1 MSMITIRNL
10 QFQYDAA
17 PEINALY
24 GIDLEIRKGECIV
37 LTGESGCG
45 KTTLTRCLNGL
56 IPNFFEGTLTGEI
69 LYEGVPVNKLEQ
81 YELSRKIGTVFQD
94 SRSQFFAVNTTDEVA
109 FGCEN
114 LAFPTE
120 RINQNVDAA
129 FSRMNIDVLRDRS
142 LFGLSSGEKQRLAVA
157 SIYAMDT
164 DVIVLDEPTA
174 NLDGETIQNLRELL
188 FTLKAEGK
196 TLIISEHRL
205 SWLGGIADRYV
216 YMRKGRIEKI
226 WGAAE
231 AACLSPDVLREYGLR
246 SIQNVL
252 FPTRKTPARSDANE
266 LTCQNLCIYYG
277 KQEIIHDLNFHF
289 TWGEEGRIIGI
300 VGANGSGKTT
310 FSKVLC
316 GLMAPRTGKIH
327 LNGKKMTH
335 RELLKKTYFVMQDA
349 DYQLFTES
357 VTHEME
363 LAARKNKQKNV
374 RSSKEETTN
383 ILDRFGLAEYSERHP
398 LSLSGGQ
405 KQRVTIA
412 ASIAAKSDI
421 LVLDEPTSGL
431 DGRNMLRLKN
441 ILRELKKQGMLI
453 FIVTHDAEF
462 LEGLTDELL
471 TISNKEENM
480 DKREKQQSPLRGIL
494 QFASQRK
501 GLLRISVILSVLSSA
516 FGMVPY
522 AAVAVLLGK
531 ALDNALTI
539 EWAVSLTLV
548 ALAGYFLKHF
558 LYSKS
563 TLCSH
568 KAAYEIIQNIRCAI
582 MRKMSKMSMGTI
594 QEKSSGEFKQLVIDD
609 SGSFVPTS
617 VTAGEFTIFAKTG
630 PAVIKKAG
638 VVVEHTDFVGKYPLT
653 PGRTLSALE
662 LSLIPKLPEWYII
675 PPEVVDI
682 CKHAQK
688 TTGRPMQMRNF
699 LLRGPAGTGK
709 TMGAKAIAAGLG
721 LPYMKYTCSANTEI
735 FDFTGMIFPETD
747 AVSTGSPELDREREI
762 LKSMGGISYA
772 NVAKLMRFPDLDD
785 MDYDPAGVY
794 QALTGVENLAATVQD
809 CMSVVLEKV
818 TEKVQA
824 LSKRAE
830 TCQSSG
836 QNYTYVETDFVK
848 ALKHGYLVEVQEP
861 STIIQPGVLVGLN
874 SLLEQEG
881 SITLPTGEIIRRH
894 PDTVVIVTTNVSYE
908 GCRQMNQSV
917 VDRMSL
923 VKDIELPEPEVMVQR
938 AMAVTGCADE
948 YLVSQMVQVVNDMAD
963 YCRKN
968 SITDG
973 ACGMRSLIDWVI
985 SAEISGDP
993 YLSAK
998 YTVISKA
1005 TADEEDREALITT
1018 ILDPMFAPK
1027 RKRTS
1032 A

>member
-1 MSMITIRNL
+1 MSVSINNL
-10 QFQYDAA
+10 FNYSRSLPVPFDTMTNKKVKVASMYGAKTESTLCGSVIKAVHAMCRCMNGTGEGAVGQIDTNKSVAEYKSSIGPDAYHLVVFDAA
-17 PEINALY
+17 SGSALASVY
-24 GIDLEIRKGECIV
+24 DKNTE
-37 LTGESGCG
+37 
-45 KTTLTRCLNGL
+45 L
-56 IPNFFEGTLTGEI
+56 I
-69 LYEGVPVNKLEQ
+69 EQ
-81 YELSRKIGTVFQD
+81 YVAHP
-94 SRSQFFAVNTTDEVA
+94 SQRDGAAIFFA
-109 FGCEN
+109 
-114 LAFPTE
+114 
-120 RINQNVDAA
+120 
-129 FSRMNIDVLRDRS
+129 
-142 LFGLSSGEKQRLAVA
+142 
-157 SIYAMDT
+157 
-164 DVIVLDEPTA
+164 
-174 NLDGETIQNLRELL
+174 
-188 FTLKAEGK
+188 
-196 TLIISEHRL
+196 
-205 SWLGGIADRYV
+205 
-216 YMRKGRIEKI
+216 
-226 WGAAE
+226 
-231 AACLSPDVLREYGLR
+231 
-246 SIQNVL
+246 
-252 FPTRKTPARSDANE
+252 
-266 LTCQNLCIYYG
+266 
-277 KQEIIHDLNFHF
+277 
-289 TWGEEGRIIGI
+289 
-300 VGANGSGKTT
+300 
-310 FSKVLC
+310 
-316 GLMAPRTGKIH
+316 LMPF
-327 LNGKKMTH
+327 LM
-335 RELLKKTYFVMQDA
+335 
-349 DYQLFTES
+349 S
-357 VTHEME
+357 
-363 LAARKNKQKNV
+363 
-374 RSSKEETTN
+374 
-383 ILDRFGLAEYSERHP
+383 
-398 LSLSGGQ
+398 
-405 KQRVTIA
+405 
-412 ASIAAKSDI
+412 
-421 LVLDEPTSGL
+421 
-431 DGRNMLRLKN
+431 
-441 ILRELKKQGMLI
+441 
-453 FIVTHDAEF
+453 DAEF
-462 LEGLTDELL
+462 DE
-471 TISNKEENM
+471 TFQEYYDQFIAGYPDMAKATESM
-480 DKREKQQSPLRGIL
+480 AIL
-494 QFASQRK
+494 C
-501 GLLRISVILSVLSSA
+501 
-516 FGMVPY
+516 
-522 AAVAVLLGK
+522 
-531 ALDNALTI
+531 DNAYRRIKDDTCPAHINITVDKSGNLMR
-539 EWAVSLTLV
+539 VSQ
-548 ALAGYFLKHF
+548 G
-558 LYSKS
+558 
-563 TLCSH
+563 
-568 KAAYEIIQNIRCAI
+568 
-582 MRKMSKMSMGTI
+582 
-594 QEKSSGEFKQLVIDD
+594 QLD

-630 PAVIKKAG
+630 AAVIKKAG

-747 AVSTGSPELDREREI
+747 EVSTGSSELDREREI

-772 NVAKLMRFPDLDD
+772 NVAKLLRLPDLDD

-809 CMSVVLEKV
+809 CMRVVLEKV

-830 TCQSSG
+830 NRQSSG

>member
-1 MSMITIRNL
+1 MSVSINNL
-10 QFQYDAA
+10 FNYSRSLPVPFDTMTNKKVKVASMYGAKTESTLCGSVIKAVHAMCRCMNGTGEGAVGQIDTNKSVAEYKSSVGPDAYHLVVFDAA
-17 PEINALY
+17 SGSALASVY
-24 GIDLEIRKGECIV
+24 DKNTE
-37 LTGESGCG
+37 
-45 KTTLTRCLNGL
+45 L
-56 IPNFFEGTLTGEI
+56 I
-69 LYEGVPVNKLEQ
+69 EQ
-81 YELSRKIGTVFQD
+81 YVAHP
-94 SRSQFFAVNTTDEVA
+94 SQRDGAAIFFA
-109 FGCEN
+109 
-114 LAFPTE
+114 
-120 RINQNVDAA
+120 
-129 FSRMNIDVLRDRS
+129 
-142 LFGLSSGEKQRLAVA
+142 
-157 SIYAMDT
+157 
-164 DVIVLDEPTA
+164 
-174 NLDGETIQNLRELL
+174 
-188 FTLKAEGK
+188 
-196 TLIISEHRL
+196 
-205 SWLGGIADRYV
+205 
-216 YMRKGRIEKI
+216 
-226 WGAAE
+226 
-231 AACLSPDVLREYGLR
+231 
-246 SIQNVL
+246 
-252 FPTRKTPARSDANE
+252 
-266 LTCQNLCIYYG
+266 
-277 KQEIIHDLNFHF
+277 
-289 TWGEEGRIIGI
+289 
-300 VGANGSGKTT
+300 
-310 FSKVLC
+310 
-316 GLMAPRTGKIH
+316 LMPF
-327 LNGKKMTH
+327 LM
-335 RELLKKTYFVMQDA
+335 
-349 DYQLFTES
+349 S
-357 VTHEME
+357 
-363 LAARKNKQKNV
+363 
-374 RSSKEETTN
+374 
-383 ILDRFGLAEYSERHP
+383 
-398 LSLSGGQ
+398 
-405 KQRVTIA
+405 
-412 ASIAAKSDI
+412 
-421 LVLDEPTSGL
+421 
-431 DGRNMLRLKN
+431 
-441 ILRELKKQGMLI
+441 
-453 FIVTHDAEF
+453 DAEF
-462 LEGLTDELL
+462 DE
-471 TISNKEENM
+471 TFQEYYDQFIAGYPDMAKATESM
-480 DKREKQQSPLRGIL
+480 AIL
-494 QFASQRK
+494 C
-501 GLLRISVILSVLSSA
+501 
-516 FGMVPY
+516 
-522 AAVAVLLGK
+522 
-531 ALDNALTI
+531 DNAYRRIKDDTCPAHINITVDKSGNLMR
-539 EWAVSLTLV
+539 VSQ
-548 ALAGYFLKHF
+548 G
-558 LYSKS
+558 
-563 TLCSH
+563 
-568 KAAYEIIQNIRCAI
+568 
-582 MRKMSKMSMGTI
+582 
-594 QEKSSGEFKQLVIDD
+594 QLD

-630 PAVIKKAG
+630 PSVIKKAG

-688 TTGRPMQMRNF
+688 TTGRPIQMRNF

-747 AVSTGSPELDREREI
+747 AVSTGSSELDREREI

-772 NVAKLMRFPDLDD
+772 NVAKLMRLPDLDD

-830 TCQSSG
+830 NCQSSG

-908 GCRQMNQSV
+908 GCRSMNQSV

>member
-1 MSMITIRNL
+1 MSVSINNL
-10 QFQYDAA
+10 FNYSRSLPVPFDTMTNKKVKVASMYGAKTESTLCGSVIKAVHAMCRCMNGTGEGAVGQIDANKSVAEYKSSVGPDAYHLVVFDAA
-17 PEINALY
+17 SGSALASVY
-24 GIDLEIRKGECIV
+24 DKNTE
-37 LTGESGCG
+37 
-45 KTTLTRCLNGL
+45 L
-56 IPNFFEGTLTGEI
+56 I
-69 LYEGVPVNKLEQ
+69 EQ
-81 YELSRKIGTVFQD
+81 YVAHP
-94 SRSQFFAVNTTDEVA
+94 SQRDGAAIFFA
-109 FGCEN
+109 
-114 LAFPTE
+114 
-120 RINQNVDAA
+120 
-129 FSRMNIDVLRDRS
+129 
-142 LFGLSSGEKQRLAVA
+142 
-157 SIYAMDT
+157 
-164 DVIVLDEPTA
+164 
-174 NLDGETIQNLRELL
+174 
-188 FTLKAEGK
+188 
-196 TLIISEHRL
+196 
-205 SWLGGIADRYV
+205 
-216 YMRKGRIEKI
+216 
-226 WGAAE
+226 
-231 AACLSPDVLREYGLR
+231 
-246 SIQNVL
+246 
-252 FPTRKTPARSDANE
+252 
-266 LTCQNLCIYYG
+266 
-277 KQEIIHDLNFHF
+277 
-289 TWGEEGRIIGI
+289 
-300 VGANGSGKTT
+300 
-310 FSKVLC
+310 
-316 GLMAPRTGKIH
+316 LMPF
-327 LNGKKMTH
+327 LM
-335 RELLKKTYFVMQDA
+335 
-349 DYQLFTES
+349 S
-357 VTHEME
+357 
-363 LAARKNKQKNV
+363 
-374 RSSKEETTN
+374 
-383 ILDRFGLAEYSERHP
+383 
-398 LSLSGGQ
+398 
-405 KQRVTIA
+405 
-412 ASIAAKSDI
+412 
-421 LVLDEPTSGL
+421 
-431 DGRNMLRLKN
+431 
-441 ILRELKKQGMLI
+441 
-453 FIVTHDAEF
+453 DAEF
-462 LEGLTDELL
+462 DE
-471 TISNKEENM
+471 TFQEYYDQFIAGYPDMAKATESM
-480 DKREKQQSPLRGIL
+480 AIL
-494 QFASQRK
+494 C
-501 GLLRISVILSVLSSA
+501 
-516 FGMVPY
+516 
-522 AAVAVLLGK
+522 
-531 ALDNALTI
+531 DNAYRRIKDDTCPAHINITVDKSGNLMR
-539 EWAVSLTLV
+539 VSQ
-548 ALAGYFLKHF
+548 G
-558 LYSKS
+558 
-563 TLCSH
+563 
-568 KAAYEIIQNIRCAI
+568 
-582 MRKMSKMSMGTI
+582 
-594 QEKSSGEFKQLVIDD
+594 QLD

-772 NVAKLMRFPDLDD
+772 NVAKLMRLPDLDD

-830 TCQSSG
+830 NRQSSG

-908 GCRQMNQSV
+908 GCRSMNQSV
-917 VDRMSL
+917 GDRMSL

>member
-1 MSMITIRNL
+1 MSVSINNL
-10 QFQYDAA
+10 FNYSRSLPVPFDTMTNKKVKVASMYGAKTESTLCGSVIKAVHAMCRCMNGTGEGAVGQIDTNKSVAEYKSSVGPDAYHLVVFDAA
-17 PEINALY
+17 SGSALASVY
-24 GIDLEIRKGECIV
+24 DKNTE
-37 LTGESGCG
+37 
-45 KTTLTRCLNGL
+45 L
-56 IPNFFEGTLTGEI
+56 I
-69 LYEGVPVNKLEQ
+69 EQ
-81 YELSRKIGTVFQD
+81 YVAHP
-94 SRSQFFAVNTTDEVA
+94 SQRDGAAIFFA
-109 FGCEN
+109 
-114 LAFPTE
+114 
-120 RINQNVDAA
+120 
-129 FSRMNIDVLRDRS
+129 
-142 LFGLSSGEKQRLAVA
+142 
-157 SIYAMDT
+157 
-164 DVIVLDEPTA
+164 
-174 NLDGETIQNLRELL
+174 
-188 FTLKAEGK
+188 
-196 TLIISEHRL
+196 
-205 SWLGGIADRYV
+205 
-216 YMRKGRIEKI
+216 
-226 WGAAE
+226 
-231 AACLSPDVLREYGLR
+231 
-246 SIQNVL
+246 
-252 FPTRKTPARSDANE
+252 
-266 LTCQNLCIYYG
+266 
-277 KQEIIHDLNFHF
+277 
-289 TWGEEGRIIGI
+289 
-300 VGANGSGKTT
+300 
-310 FSKVLC
+310 
-316 GLMAPRTGKIH
+316 LMPF
-327 LNGKKMTH
+327 LM
-335 RELLKKTYFVMQDA
+335 
-349 DYQLFTES
+349 S
-357 VTHEME
+357 
-363 LAARKNKQKNV
+363 
-374 RSSKEETTN
+374 
-383 ILDRFGLAEYSERHP
+383 
-398 LSLSGGQ
+398 
-405 KQRVTIA
+405 
-412 ASIAAKSDI
+412 
-421 LVLDEPTSGL
+421 
-431 DGRNMLRLKN
+431 
-441 ILRELKKQGMLI
+441 
-453 FIVTHDAEF
+453 DAEF
-462 LEGLTDELL
+462 DE
-471 TISNKEENM
+471 TFQEYYDQFIAGYPDMAKATESM
-480 DKREKQQSPLRGIL
+480 AIL
-494 QFASQRK
+494 C
-501 GLLRISVILSVLSSA
+501 
-516 FGMVPY
+516 
-522 AAVAVLLGK
+522 
-531 ALDNALTI
+531 DNAYRRIKDDTCPAHINITVDKSGNLMR
-539 EWAVSLTLV
+539 VSQ
-548 ALAGYFLKHF
+548 G
-558 LYSKS
+558 
-563 TLCSH
+563 
-568 KAAYEIIQNIRCAI
+568 
-582 MRKMSKMSMGTI
+582 
-594 QEKSSGEFKQLVIDD
+594 QLD

-688 TTGRPMQMRNF
+688 TTGRPVQMRNF

-747 AVSTGSPELDREREI
+747 AVSTGSSELDREREI

-772 NVAKLMRFPDLDD
+772 NVAKLMRLPDLDD

-809 CMSVVLEKV
+809 CLSVVLEKV

-830 TCQSSG
+830 NCQSSG

-908 GCRQMNQSV
+908 GCRSMNQSV

>member
-1 MSMITIRNL
+1 MSVSINNL
-10 QFQYDAA
+10 FNYSRSLPVPFDTMTNKKVKVASMYGAKTESTLCGSVIKAVHAMCRCMNGTGEGAVGQIDTNKSVAEYKSSVGPDAYHLVVFDAA
-17 PEINALY
+17 SGSALASVY
-24 GIDLEIRKGECIV
+24 DKNTE
-37 LTGESGCG
+37 
-45 KTTLTRCLNGL
+45 L
-56 IPNFFEGTLTGEI
+56 I
-69 LYEGVPVNKLEQ
+69 EQ
-81 YELSRKIGTVFQD
+81 YVAHP
-94 SRSQFFAVNTTDEVA
+94 SQRDGAAIFFA
-109 FGCEN
+109 
-114 LAFPTE
+114 
-120 RINQNVDAA
+120 
-129 FSRMNIDVLRDRS
+129 
-142 LFGLSSGEKQRLAVA
+142 
-157 SIYAMDT
+157 
-164 DVIVLDEPTA
+164 
-174 NLDGETIQNLRELL
+174 
-188 FTLKAEGK
+188 
-196 TLIISEHRL
+196 
-205 SWLGGIADRYV
+205 
-216 YMRKGRIEKI
+216 
-226 WGAAE
+226 
-231 AACLSPDVLREYGLR
+231 
-246 SIQNVL
+246 
-252 FPTRKTPARSDANE
+252 
-266 LTCQNLCIYYG
+266 
-277 KQEIIHDLNFHF
+277 
-289 TWGEEGRIIGI
+289 
-300 VGANGSGKTT
+300 
-310 FSKVLC
+310 
-316 GLMAPRTGKIH
+316 LMPF
-327 LNGKKMTH
+327 LM
-335 RELLKKTYFVMQDA
+335 
-349 DYQLFTES
+349 S
-357 VTHEME
+357 
-363 LAARKNKQKNV
+363 
-374 RSSKEETTN
+374 
-383 ILDRFGLAEYSERHP
+383 
-398 LSLSGGQ
+398 
-405 KQRVTIA
+405 
-412 ASIAAKSDI
+412 
-421 LVLDEPTSGL
+421 
-431 DGRNMLRLKN
+431 
-441 ILRELKKQGMLI
+441 
-453 FIVTHDAEF
+453 DAEF
-462 LEGLTDELL
+462 DE
-471 TISNKEENM
+471 TFQEYYDQFIAGYPDMAKATESM
-480 DKREKQQSPLRGIL
+480 AIL
-494 QFASQRK
+494 C
-501 GLLRISVILSVLSSA
+501 
-516 FGMVPY
+516 
-522 AAVAVLLGK
+522 
-531 ALDNALTI
+531 DNAYRRIKDDTCPAHINITVDKSGNLMR
-539 EWAVSLTLV
+539 VSQ
-548 ALAGYFLKHF
+548 G
-558 LYSKS
+558 
-563 TLCSH
+563 
-568 KAAYEIIQNIRCAI
+568 
-582 MRKMSKMSMGTI
+582 
-594 QEKSSGEFKQLVIDD
+594 QLD

-630 PAVIKKAG
+630 PAVIKKSG

-747 AVSTGSPELDREREI
+747 AVSTGSSELDREREI

-772 NVAKLMRFPDLDD
+772 NVAKLLRLPDLDD

-830 TCQSSG
+830 NRQSSG

>member
-1 MSMITIRNL
+1 MSVSINNL
-10 QFQYDAA
+10 FNYSRSLPVPFDTMTNKKVKVASMYGAKTESTLCGSVIKAVHAMCRCMNGTGEGAVGQIDTNKSVAEYKSSVGPDAYHLVVFDAA
-17 PEINALY
+17 SGSALASVY
-24 GIDLEIRKGECIV
+24 DKNTE
-37 LTGESGCG
+37 
-45 KTTLTRCLNGL
+45 L
-56 IPNFFEGTLTGEI
+56 I
-69 LYEGVPVNKLEQ
+69 EQ
-81 YELSRKIGTVFQD
+81 YVAHP
-94 SRSQFFAVNTTDEVA
+94 SQRDGAAIFFA
-109 FGCEN
+109 
-114 LAFPTE
+114 
-120 RINQNVDAA
+120 
-129 FSRMNIDVLRDRS
+129 
-142 LFGLSSGEKQRLAVA
+142 
-157 SIYAMDT
+157 
-164 DVIVLDEPTA
+164 
-174 NLDGETIQNLRELL
+174 
-188 FTLKAEGK
+188 
-196 TLIISEHRL
+196 
-205 SWLGGIADRYV
+205 
-216 YMRKGRIEKI
+216 
-226 WGAAE
+226 
-231 AACLSPDVLREYGLR
+231 
-246 SIQNVL
+246 
-252 FPTRKTPARSDANE
+252 
-266 LTCQNLCIYYG
+266 
-277 KQEIIHDLNFHF
+277 
-289 TWGEEGRIIGI
+289 
-300 VGANGSGKTT
+300 
-310 FSKVLC
+310 
-316 GLMAPRTGKIH
+316 LMPF
-327 LNGKKMTH
+327 LM
-335 RELLKKTYFVMQDA
+335 
-349 DYQLFTES
+349 S
-357 VTHEME
+357 
-363 LAARKNKQKNV
+363 
-374 RSSKEETTN
+374 
-383 ILDRFGLAEYSERHP
+383 
-398 LSLSGGQ
+398 
-405 KQRVTIA
+405 
-412 ASIAAKSDI
+412 
-421 LVLDEPTSGL
+421 
-431 DGRNMLRLKN
+431 
-441 ILRELKKQGMLI
+441 
-453 FIVTHDAEF
+453 DAEF
-462 LEGLTDELL
+462 DE
-471 TISNKEENM
+471 TFQEYYDQFIAGYPDMAKATESM
-480 DKREKQQSPLRGIL
+480 AIL
-494 QFASQRK
+494 C
-501 GLLRISVILSVLSSA
+501 
-516 FGMVPY
+516 
-522 AAVAVLLGK
+522 
-531 ALDNALTI
+531 DNAYRRIKDDTCPAHINITVDKSGNLMR
-539 EWAVSLTLV
+539 VSQ
-548 ALAGYFLKHF
+548 G
-558 LYSKS
+558 
-563 TLCSH
+563 
-568 KAAYEIIQNIRCAI
+568 
-582 MRKMSKMSMGTI
+582 
-594 QEKSSGEFKQLVIDD
+594 QLD

-747 AVSTGSPELDREREI
+747 AVSTGSSELDREREI

-772 NVAKLMRFPDLDD
+772 NVAKLLRLPDLDD

-830 TCQSSG
+830 NRQSSG

-908 GCRQMNQSV
+908 GCRSMNQSV

>member
-1 MSMITIRNL
+1 MSVSINNL
-10 QFQYDAA
+10 FNYSRSLPVPFDTMTNKKVKVASMYGAKTESTLCGSVIKAVHAMCRCMNGTGEGAVGQINTNKSVAEYKSSVGPDAYHLVVFDAA
-17 PEINALY
+17 SGSALASVY
-24 GIDLEIRKGECIV
+24 DKNTE
-37 LTGESGCG
+37 
-45 KTTLTRCLNGL
+45 L
-56 IPNFFEGTLTGEI
+56 I
-69 LYEGVPVNKLEQ
+69 EQ
-81 YELSRKIGTVFQD
+81 YVAHPSQQD
-94 SRSQFFAVNTTDEVA
+94 GAAIFFA
-109 FGCEN
+109 
-114 LAFPTE
+114 
-120 RINQNVDAA
+120 
-129 FSRMNIDVLRDRS
+129 
-142 LFGLSSGEKQRLAVA
+142 
-157 SIYAMDT
+157 
-164 DVIVLDEPTA
+164 
-174 NLDGETIQNLRELL
+174 
-188 FTLKAEGK
+188 
-196 TLIISEHRL
+196 
-205 SWLGGIADRYV
+205 
-216 YMRKGRIEKI
+216 
-226 WGAAE
+226 
-231 AACLSPDVLREYGLR
+231 
-246 SIQNVL
+246 
-252 FPTRKTPARSDANE
+252 
-266 LTCQNLCIYYG
+266 
-277 KQEIIHDLNFHF
+277 
-289 TWGEEGRIIGI
+289 
-300 VGANGSGKTT
+300 
-310 FSKVLC
+310 
-316 GLMAPRTGKIH
+316 LMPF
-327 LNGKKMTH
+327 LM
-335 RELLKKTYFVMQDA
+335 
-349 DYQLFTES
+349 S
-357 VTHEME
+357 
-363 LAARKNKQKNV
+363 
-374 RSSKEETTN
+374 
-383 ILDRFGLAEYSERHP
+383 
-398 LSLSGGQ
+398 
-405 KQRVTIA
+405 
-412 ASIAAKSDI
+412 
-421 LVLDEPTSGL
+421 
-431 DGRNMLRLKN
+431 
-441 ILRELKKQGMLI
+441 
-453 FIVTHDAEF
+453 DAEF
-462 LEGLTDELL
+462 DE
-471 TISNKEENM
+471 TFQEYYDQFIAGYPDMAKATESM
-480 DKREKQQSPLRGIL
+480 AIL
-494 QFASQRK
+494 C
-501 GLLRISVILSVLSSA
+501 
-516 FGMVPY
+516 
-522 AAVAVLLGK
+522 
-531 ALDNALTI
+531 DNAYRRIKDDTCPAHINITVDKSGNLMR
-539 EWAVSLTLV
+539 VSQ
-548 ALAGYFLKHF
+548 G
-558 LYSKS
+558 
-563 TLCSH
+563 
-568 KAAYEIIQNIRCAI
+568 
-582 MRKMSKMSMGTI
+582 
-594 QEKSSGEFKQLVIDD
+594 QLD

-747 AVSTGSPELDREREI
+747 AVSTGSSELDREREI

-772 NVAKLMRFPDLDD
+772 NVAKLMRLPDLDD

-830 TCQSSG
+830 NRQSSG

-874 SLLEQEG
+874 SLLEQKG

>member
-1 MSMITIRNL
+1 MSVSINNL
-10 QFQYDAA
+10 FNYSRSLPVPFDTMTNKKVKVASMYGAKTESTLCGSVIKAVHAMCRCMNGTGEGAVGQIDTNKSVAEYKSSVGPDAYHLVVFDAA
-17 PEINALY
+17 SGSALASVY
-24 GIDLEIRKGECIV
+24 DKNTE
-37 LTGESGCG
+37 
-45 KTTLTRCLNGL
+45 L
-56 IPNFFEGTLTGEI
+56 I
-69 LYEGVPVNKLEQ
+69 EQ
-81 YELSRKIGTVFQD
+81 YVAHP
-94 SRSQFFAVNTTDEVA
+94 SQRDGAAIFFA
-109 FGCEN
+109 
-114 LAFPTE
+114 
-120 RINQNVDAA
+120 
-129 FSRMNIDVLRDRS
+129 
-142 LFGLSSGEKQRLAVA
+142 
-157 SIYAMDT
+157 
-164 DVIVLDEPTA
+164 
-174 NLDGETIQNLRELL
+174 
-188 FTLKAEGK
+188 
-196 TLIISEHRL
+196 
-205 SWLGGIADRYV
+205 
-216 YMRKGRIEKI
+216 
-226 WGAAE
+226 
-231 AACLSPDVLREYGLR
+231 
-246 SIQNVL
+246 
-252 FPTRKTPARSDANE
+252 
-266 LTCQNLCIYYG
+266 
-277 KQEIIHDLNFHF
+277 
-289 TWGEEGRIIGI
+289 
-300 VGANGSGKTT
+300 
-310 FSKVLC
+310 
-316 GLMAPRTGKIH
+316 LMPF
-327 LNGKKMTH
+327 LM
-335 RELLKKTYFVMQDA
+335 
-349 DYQLFTES
+349 S
-357 VTHEME
+357 
-363 LAARKNKQKNV
+363 
-374 RSSKEETTN
+374 
-383 ILDRFGLAEYSERHP
+383 
-398 LSLSGGQ
+398 
-405 KQRVTIA
+405 
-412 ASIAAKSDI
+412 
-421 LVLDEPTSGL
+421 
-431 DGRNMLRLKN
+431 
-441 ILRELKKQGMLI
+441 
-453 FIVTHDAEF
+453 DAEF
-462 LEGLTDELL
+462 DE
-471 TISNKEENM
+471 TFQEYYDQFIAGYPDMAKATESM
-480 DKREKQQSPLRGIL
+480 AIL
-494 QFASQRK
+494 C
-501 GLLRISVILSVLSSA
+501 
-516 FGMVPY
+516 
-522 AAVAVLLGK
+522 
-531 ALDNALTI
+531 DNAYRRIKDDTCPAHINITVDKSGNLMR
-539 EWAVSLTLV
+539 VSQ
-548 ALAGYFLKHF
+548 G
-558 LYSKS
+558 
-563 TLCSH
+563 
-568 KAAYEIIQNIRCAI
+568 
-582 MRKMSKMSMGTI
+582 
-594 QEKSSGEFKQLVIDD
+594 QLD

-709 TMGAKAIAAGLG
+709 TMGSKAIAAGLG

-747 AVSTGSPELDREREI
+747 AVSTGSSELDREREI

-772 NVAKLMRFPDLDD
+772 NVAKLMRLPDLDD

-830 TCQSSG
+830 NRQSSG

-848 ALKHGYLVEVQEP
+848 ALRHGYLVEVQEP

-908 GCRQMNQSV
+908 GCRSMNQSV

-1027 RKRTS
+1027 RKRTT

>member
-1 MSMITIRNL
+1 MSVSINNL
-10 QFQYDAA
+10 FNYSRSLPVPFDTMTNKKVKVASMYGAKTESTLCGSVIKAVHAMCRCMNGTGEGAVGQIDTNKSVAEYKSSVGPDAYHLVVFDAA
-17 PEINALY
+17 SGSALASVY
-24 GIDLEIRKGECIV
+24 DKNTE
-37 LTGESGCG
+37 
-45 KTTLTRCLNGL
+45 L
-56 IPNFFEGTLTGEI
+56 I
-69 LYEGVPVNKLEQ
+69 EQ
-81 YELSRKIGTVFQD
+81 YVAHP
-94 SRSQFFAVNTTDEVA
+94 SQRDGAAIFFA
-109 FGCEN
+109 
-114 LAFPTE
+114 
-120 RINQNVDAA
+120 
-129 FSRMNIDVLRDRS
+129 
-142 LFGLSSGEKQRLAVA
+142 
-157 SIYAMDT
+157 
-164 DVIVLDEPTA
+164 
-174 NLDGETIQNLRELL
+174 
-188 FTLKAEGK
+188 
-196 TLIISEHRL
+196 
-205 SWLGGIADRYV
+205 
-216 YMRKGRIEKI
+216 
-226 WGAAE
+226 
-231 AACLSPDVLREYGLR
+231 
-246 SIQNVL
+246 
-252 FPTRKTPARSDANE
+252 
-266 LTCQNLCIYYG
+266 
-277 KQEIIHDLNFHF
+277 
-289 TWGEEGRIIGI
+289 
-300 VGANGSGKTT
+300 
-310 FSKVLC
+310 
-316 GLMAPRTGKIH
+316 LMPF
-327 LNGKKMTH
+327 LM
-335 RELLKKTYFVMQDA
+335 
-349 DYQLFTES
+349 S
-357 VTHEME
+357 
-363 LAARKNKQKNV
+363 
-374 RSSKEETTN
+374 
-383 ILDRFGLAEYSERHP
+383 
-398 LSLSGGQ
+398 
-405 KQRVTIA
+405 
-412 ASIAAKSDI
+412 
-421 LVLDEPTSGL
+421 
-431 DGRNMLRLKN
+431 
-441 ILRELKKQGMLI
+441 
-453 FIVTHDAEF
+453 DAEF
-462 LEGLTDELL
+462 DE
-471 TISNKEENM
+471 TFQEYYDQFIAGYPDMAKATESM
-480 DKREKQQSPLRGIL
+480 AIL
-494 QFASQRK
+494 C
-501 GLLRISVILSVLSSA
+501 
-516 FGMVPY
+516 
-522 AAVAVLLGK
+522 
-531 ALDNALTI
+531 DNAYRRIKDDTCPAHINITVDKSGNLMR
-539 EWAVSLTLV
+539 VSQ
-548 ALAGYFLKHF
+548 G
-558 LYSKS
+558 
-563 TLCSH
+563 
-568 KAAYEIIQNIRCAI
+568 
-582 MRKMSKMSMGTI
+582 
-594 QEKSSGEFKQLVIDD
+594 QLD

-638 VVVEHTDFVGKYPLT
+638 VVVEHTDCVGKYPLP

-772 NVAKLMRFPDLDD
+772 NVAKLMRLPDLDD

-830 TCQSSG
+830 NRQSSG

-908 GCRQMNQSV
+908 GCRSMNQSV

>member
-1 MSMITIRNL
+1 MSVSINNL
-10 QFQYDAA
+10 FNYSRSLPVPFDTMTNKKVKVASMYGAKTESTLCGSVIKAVHAMCRCMNGTGEGAVGQIDTNKSVAEYKSSVGPDAYHLVVFDAA
-17 PEINALY
+17 SGSALASVY
-24 GIDLEIRKGECIV
+24 DKNTE
-37 LTGESGCG
+37 
-45 KTTLTRCLNGL
+45 L
-56 IPNFFEGTLTGEI
+56 I
-69 LYEGVPVNKLEQ
+69 EQ
-81 YELSRKIGTVFQD
+81 YVAHP
-94 SRSQFFAVNTTDEVA
+94 SQRDGAAIFFA
-109 FGCEN
+109 
-114 LAFPTE
+114 
-120 RINQNVDAA
+120 
-129 FSRMNIDVLRDRS
+129 
-142 LFGLSSGEKQRLAVA
+142 
-157 SIYAMDT
+157 
-164 DVIVLDEPTA
+164 
-174 NLDGETIQNLRELL
+174 
-188 FTLKAEGK
+188 
-196 TLIISEHRL
+196 
-205 SWLGGIADRYV
+205 
-216 YMRKGRIEKI
+216 
-226 WGAAE
+226 
-231 AACLSPDVLREYGLR
+231 
-246 SIQNVL
+246 
-252 FPTRKTPARSDANE
+252 
-266 LTCQNLCIYYG
+266 
-277 KQEIIHDLNFHF
+277 
-289 TWGEEGRIIGI
+289 
-300 VGANGSGKTT
+300 
-310 FSKVLC
+310 
-316 GLMAPRTGKIH
+316 LMPF
-327 LNGKKMTH
+327 LM
-335 RELLKKTYFVMQDA
+335 
-349 DYQLFTES
+349 S
-357 VTHEME
+357 
-363 LAARKNKQKNV
+363 
-374 RSSKEETTN
+374 
-383 ILDRFGLAEYSERHP
+383 
-398 LSLSGGQ
+398 
-405 KQRVTIA
+405 
-412 ASIAAKSDI
+412 
-421 LVLDEPTSGL
+421 
-431 DGRNMLRLKN
+431 
-441 ILRELKKQGMLI
+441 
-453 FIVTHDAEF
+453 DAEF
-462 LEGLTDELL
+462 DE
-471 TISNKEENM
+471 TFQEYYDQFIAGYPDMAKATESM
-480 DKREKQQSPLRGIL
+480 AIL
-494 QFASQRK
+494 C
-501 GLLRISVILSVLSSA
+501 
-516 FGMVPY
+516 
-522 AAVAVLLGK
+522 
-531 ALDNALTI
+531 DNAYRRIKDDTCPAHINITVDKSGNLMR
-539 EWAVSLTLV
+539 VSQ
-548 ALAGYFLKHF
+548 G
-558 LYSKS
+558 
-563 TLCSH
+563 
-568 KAAYEIIQNIRCAI
+568 
-582 MRKMSKMSMGTI
+582 
-594 QEKSSGEFKQLVIDD
+594 QLD

-638 VVVEHTDFVGKYPLT
+638 GVVEHTDFVGKYPLT

-772 NVAKLMRFPDLDD
+772 NVAKLMRLPDLDD

-824 LSKRAE
+824 LNKRAE
-830 TCQSSG
+830 NRQSSG

-908 GCRQMNQSV
+908 GCRSMNQSV

-985 SAEISGDP
+985 SAEISSDP

-1032 A
+1032 E

>member
-1 MSMITIRNL
+1 MSVSINNL
-10 QFQYDAA
+10 FNY
-17 PEINALY
+17 
-24 GIDLEIRKGECIV
+24 
-37 LTGESGCG
+37 
-45 KTTLTRCLNGL
+45 
-56 IPNFFEGTLTGEI
+56 
-69 LYEGVPVNKLEQ
+69 
-81 YELSRKIGTVFQD
+81 
-94 SRSQFFAVNTTDEVA
+94 SRSLPVPFDTMTNKKV
-109 FGCEN
+109 
-114 LAFPTE
+114 
-120 RINQNVDAA
+120 
-129 FSRMNIDVLRDRS
+129 
-142 LFGLSSGEKQRLAVA
+142 KVA
-157 SIYAMDT
+157 SMYGA
-164 DVIVLDEPTA
+164 
-174 NLDGETIQNLRELL
+174 
-188 FTLKAEGK
+188 K
-196 TLIISEHRL
+196 TE
-205 SWLGGIADRYV
+205 
-216 YMRKGRIEKI
+216 
-226 WGAAE
+226 
-231 AACLSPDVLREYGLR
+231 
-246 SIQNVL
+246 
-252 FPTRKTPARSDANE
+252 
-266 LTCQNLCIYYG
+266 
-277 KQEIIHDLNFHF
+277 
-289 TWGEEGRIIGI
+289 
-300 VGANGSGKTT
+300 
-310 FSKVLC
+310 
-316 GLMAPRTGKIH
+316 
-327 LNGKKMTH
+327 
-335 RELLKKTYFVMQDA
+335 
-349 DYQLFTES
+349 
-357 VTHEME
+357 
-363 LAARKNKQKNV
+363 
-374 RSSKEETTN
+374 
-383 ILDRFGLAEYSERHP
+383 
-398 LSLSGGQ
+398 
-405 KQRVTIA
+405 
-412 ASIAAKSDI
+412 
-421 LVLDEPTSGL
+421 
-431 DGRNMLRLKN
+431 
-441 ILRELKKQGMLI
+441 
-453 FIVTHDAEF
+453 
-462 LEGLTDELL
+462 
-471 TISNKEENM
+471 
-480 DKREKQQSPLRGIL
+480 
-494 QFASQRK
+494 
-501 GLLRISVILSVLSSA
+501 
-516 FGMVPY
+516 
-522 AAVAVLLGK
+522 
-531 ALDNALTI
+531 
-539 EWAVSLTLV
+539 
-548 ALAGYFLKHF
+548 
-558 LYSKS
+558 S
-563 TLCSH
+563 TLCGSVI
-568 KAAYEIIQNIRCAI
+568 KAVHAMCRC
-582 MRKMSKMSMGTI
+582 MNGTGEGAVGQI
-594 QEKSSGEFKQLVIDD
+594 DTNKSVAEYKSSVGPDAYHLVVFDAASGSALASVYDKNTELIEQYVAHPSQRDGAAIFFALMPFLMSDVEFDETFQEYYDQFIAGYPDMAKATESMAILCDNAYRRIKDDTCPAHINITVDKSGNLMRVSQGQLD

-630 PAVIKKAG
+630 PAVIKNAG

-747 AVSTGSPELDREREI
+747 AVSTGSSELDREREI

-772 NVAKLMRFPDLDD
+772 NVAKLLRLPDLDD

-830 TCQSSG
+830 NRQSSG

-908 GCRQMNQSV
+908 GCRSMNQSV

>member
-1 MSMITIRNL
+1 MSVSINNL
-10 QFQYDAA
+10 FNYSRSLPVPFDTMTNKKVKVASMYGAKTESTLCGSVIKAVHAMCRCMNGTGEGAVGQIDTNKSVAEYKSSVGPDAYHLVVFDAA
-17 PEINALY
+17 SGSALASVY
-24 GIDLEIRKGECIV
+24 DKNTE
-37 LTGESGCG
+37 
-45 KTTLTRCLNGL
+45 L
-56 IPNFFEGTLTGEI
+56 I
-69 LYEGVPVNKLEQ
+69 EQ
-81 YELSRKIGTVFQD
+81 YVAHP
-94 SRSQFFAVNTTDEVA
+94 SQRDGAAIFFA
-109 FGCEN
+109 
-114 LAFPTE
+114 
-120 RINQNVDAA
+120 
-129 FSRMNIDVLRDRS
+129 
-142 LFGLSSGEKQRLAVA
+142 
-157 SIYAMDT
+157 
-164 DVIVLDEPTA
+164 
-174 NLDGETIQNLRELL
+174 
-188 FTLKAEGK
+188 
-196 TLIISEHRL
+196 
-205 SWLGGIADRYV
+205 
-216 YMRKGRIEKI
+216 
-226 WGAAE
+226 
-231 AACLSPDVLREYGLR
+231 
-246 SIQNVL
+246 
-252 FPTRKTPARSDANE
+252 
-266 LTCQNLCIYYG
+266 
-277 KQEIIHDLNFHF
+277 
-289 TWGEEGRIIGI
+289 
-300 VGANGSGKTT
+300 
-310 FSKVLC
+310 
-316 GLMAPRTGKIH
+316 LMPF
-327 LNGKKMTH
+327 LM
-335 RELLKKTYFVMQDA
+335 
-349 DYQLFTES
+349 S
-357 VTHEME
+357 
-363 LAARKNKQKNV
+363 
-374 RSSKEETTN
+374 
-383 ILDRFGLAEYSERHP
+383 
-398 LSLSGGQ
+398 
-405 KQRVTIA
+405 
-412 ASIAAKSDI
+412 
-421 LVLDEPTSGL
+421 
-431 DGRNMLRLKN
+431 
-441 ILRELKKQGMLI
+441 
-453 FIVTHDAEF
+453 DAEF
-462 LEGLTDELL
+462 DE
-471 TISNKEENM
+471 TFQEYYDQFIAGYPDMAKATESM
-480 DKREKQQSPLRGIL
+480 AIL
-494 QFASQRK
+494 C
-501 GLLRISVILSVLSSA
+501 
-516 FGMVPY
+516 
-522 AAVAVLLGK
+522 
-531 ALDNALTI
+531 DNAYRRIKDDTCPAHINITVDKSGNLMR
-539 EWAVSLTLV
+539 VSQ
-548 ALAGYFLKHF
+548 G
-558 LYSKS
+558 
-563 TLCSH
+563 
-568 KAAYEIIQNIRCAI
+568 
-582 MRKMSKMSMGTI
+582 
-594 QEKSSGEFKQLVIDD
+594 QLD

-662 LSLIPKLPEWYII
+662 QSLIPKLPEWYII

-747 AVSTGSPELDREREI
+747 AVSTGSLELDREREI

-772 NVAKLMRFPDLDD
+772 NVAKLMRLPDLDD

-830 TCQSSG
+830 NRQSSG

-923 VKDIELPEPEVMVQR
+923 VQDIELPEPEVMVQR

>member
-1 MSMITIRNL
+1 MSVSINNL
-10 QFQYDAA
+10 FNYSRSLPVPFDTMTNKKVKVASMYGAKTESTLCGSVIKAVHAMCRCMNGTGEGAVGQIDTNKSVAEYKSSVGPDAYHLVVFDAA
-17 PEINALY
+17 SGSALASVY
-24 GIDLEIRKGECIV
+24 DKNTE
-37 LTGESGCG
+37 
-45 KTTLTRCLNGL
+45 L
-56 IPNFFEGTLTGEI
+56 I
-69 LYEGVPVNKLEQ
+69 EQ
-81 YELSRKIGTVFQD
+81 YVAHP
-94 SRSQFFAVNTTDEVA
+94 SQRDGAAIFFA
-109 FGCEN
+109 
-114 LAFPTE
+114 
-120 RINQNVDAA
+120 
-129 FSRMNIDVLRDRS
+129 
-142 LFGLSSGEKQRLAVA
+142 
-157 SIYAMDT
+157 
-164 DVIVLDEPTA
+164 
-174 NLDGETIQNLRELL
+174 
-188 FTLKAEGK
+188 
-196 TLIISEHRL
+196 
-205 SWLGGIADRYV
+205 
-216 YMRKGRIEKI
+216 
-226 WGAAE
+226 
-231 AACLSPDVLREYGLR
+231 
-246 SIQNVL
+246 
-252 FPTRKTPARSDANE
+252 
-266 LTCQNLCIYYG
+266 
-277 KQEIIHDLNFHF
+277 
-289 TWGEEGRIIGI
+289 
-300 VGANGSGKTT
+300 
-310 FSKVLC
+310 
-316 GLMAPRTGKIH
+316 LMPF
-327 LNGKKMTH
+327 LM
-335 RELLKKTYFVMQDA
+335 
-349 DYQLFTES
+349 S
-357 VTHEME
+357 
-363 LAARKNKQKNV
+363 
-374 RSSKEETTN
+374 
-383 ILDRFGLAEYSERHP
+383 
-398 LSLSGGQ
+398 
-405 KQRVTIA
+405 
-412 ASIAAKSDI
+412 
-421 LVLDEPTSGL
+421 
-431 DGRNMLRLKN
+431 
-441 ILRELKKQGMLI
+441 
-453 FIVTHDAEF
+453 DAEF
-462 LEGLTDELL
+462 DE
-471 TISNKEENM
+471 TFQAYYDQFIAGYPDMAKATESM
-480 DKREKQQSPLRGIL
+480 AIL
-494 QFASQRK
+494 C
-501 GLLRISVILSVLSSA
+501 
-516 FGMVPY
+516 
-522 AAVAVLLGK
+522 
-531 ALDNALTI
+531 DNAYRRIKDDTCPAHINITVDKSGNLMR
-539 EWAVSLTLV
+539 VSQ
-548 ALAGYFLKHF
+548 G
-558 LYSKS
+558 
-563 TLCSH
+563 
-568 KAAYEIIQNIRCAI
+568 
-582 MRKMSKMSMGTI
+582 
-594 QEKSSGEFKQLVIDD
+594 QLD

-772 NVAKLMRFPDLDD
+772 NVAKLMRLPDLDD

-809 CMSVVLEKV
+809 CLSVVLEKV

-830 TCQSSG
+830 NRQSSG

-848 ALKHGYLVEVQEP
+848 ALKHGYLVEIQEP

-908 GCRQMNQSV
+908 GCRSMNQSV

>member
-1 MSMITIRNL
+1 MSVSINNL
-10 QFQYDAA
+10 FNYSRSLPVPFDTMTNKKVKVASMYGAKTESTLCGSVIKAVHAMCRCMNGTGEGAVGQIDTNKSVAEYKSSVGPDAYHLVVFDAA
-17 PEINALY
+17 SGSALASVY
-24 GIDLEIRKGECIV
+24 DKNTE
-37 LTGESGCG
+37 
-45 KTTLTRCLNGL
+45 L
-56 IPNFFEGTLTGEI
+56 I
-69 LYEGVPVNKLEQ
+69 EQ
-81 YELSRKIGTVFQD
+81 YVAHP
-94 SRSQFFAVNTTDEVA
+94 SQRDGAAIFFA
-109 FGCEN
+109 
-114 LAFPTE
+114 
-120 RINQNVDAA
+120 
-129 FSRMNIDVLRDRS
+129 
-142 LFGLSSGEKQRLAVA
+142 
-157 SIYAMDT
+157 
-164 DVIVLDEPTA
+164 
-174 NLDGETIQNLRELL
+174 
-188 FTLKAEGK
+188 
-196 TLIISEHRL
+196 
-205 SWLGGIADRYV
+205 
-216 YMRKGRIEKI
+216 
-226 WGAAE
+226 
-231 AACLSPDVLREYGLR
+231 
-246 SIQNVL
+246 
-252 FPTRKTPARSDANE
+252 
-266 LTCQNLCIYYG
+266 
-277 KQEIIHDLNFHF
+277 
-289 TWGEEGRIIGI
+289 
-300 VGANGSGKTT
+300 
-310 FSKVLC
+310 
-316 GLMAPRTGKIH
+316 LMPF
-327 LNGKKMTH
+327 LM
-335 RELLKKTYFVMQDA
+335 
-349 DYQLFTES
+349 S
-357 VTHEME
+357 
-363 LAARKNKQKNV
+363 
-374 RSSKEETTN
+374 
-383 ILDRFGLAEYSERHP
+383 
-398 LSLSGGQ
+398 
-405 KQRVTIA
+405 
-412 ASIAAKSDI
+412 
-421 LVLDEPTSGL
+421 
-431 DGRNMLRLKN
+431 
-441 ILRELKKQGMLI
+441 
-453 FIVTHDAEF
+453 DAEF
-462 LEGLTDELL
+462 DE
-471 TISNKEENM
+471 TFQEYYDQFIAGYPDMAKATESM
-480 DKREKQQSPLRGIL
+480 AIL
-494 QFASQRK
+494 C
-501 GLLRISVILSVLSSA
+501 
-516 FGMVPY
+516 
-522 AAVAVLLGK
+522 
-531 ALDNALTI
+531 DNAYRRIKDDTCPAHINITVDKSGNLMR
-539 EWAVSLTLV
+539 VSQ
-548 ALAGYFLKHF
+548 G
-558 LYSKS
+558 
-563 TLCSH
+563 
-568 KAAYEIIQNIRCAI
+568 
-582 MRKMSKMSMGTI
+582 
-594 QEKSSGEFKQLVIDD
+594 QLD

-638 VVVEHTDFVGKYPLT
+638 VVVEHTDFIGKYPLT

-772 NVAKLMRFPDLDD
+772 NVAKLMRLPDLDD

-830 TCQSSG
+830 NRQCSG

-908 GCRQMNQSV
+908 GCRSMNQSV

>member
-1 MSMITIRNL
+1 MSVSINNL
-10 QFQYDAA
+10 FNYSRSLPVPFDTMTNKKVKVASMYGAKTESTLCGSVIKAVHAMCRCMNGTGEGAVGQIDTNKSVAEYKSSIGPDAYHLVVFDAA
-17 PEINALY
+17 SGSALASVY
-24 GIDLEIRKGECIV
+24 DKNTE
-37 LTGESGCG
+37 
-45 KTTLTRCLNGL
+45 L
-56 IPNFFEGTLTGEI
+56 I
-69 LYEGVPVNKLEQ
+69 EQ
-81 YELSRKIGTVFQD
+81 YVAHP
-94 SRSQFFAVNTTDEVA
+94 SQRDGAAIFFA
-109 FGCEN
+109 
-114 LAFPTE
+114 
-120 RINQNVDAA
+120 
-129 FSRMNIDVLRDRS
+129 
-142 LFGLSSGEKQRLAVA
+142 
-157 SIYAMDT
+157 
-164 DVIVLDEPTA
+164 
-174 NLDGETIQNLRELL
+174 
-188 FTLKAEGK
+188 
-196 TLIISEHRL
+196 
-205 SWLGGIADRYV
+205 
-216 YMRKGRIEKI
+216 
-226 WGAAE
+226 
-231 AACLSPDVLREYGLR
+231 
-246 SIQNVL
+246 
-252 FPTRKTPARSDANE
+252 
-266 LTCQNLCIYYG
+266 
-277 KQEIIHDLNFHF
+277 
-289 TWGEEGRIIGI
+289 
-300 VGANGSGKTT
+300 
-310 FSKVLC
+310 
-316 GLMAPRTGKIH
+316 LMPF
-327 LNGKKMTH
+327 LM
-335 RELLKKTYFVMQDA
+335 
-349 DYQLFTES
+349 S
-357 VTHEME
+357 
-363 LAARKNKQKNV
+363 
-374 RSSKEETTN
+374 
-383 ILDRFGLAEYSERHP
+383 
-398 LSLSGGQ
+398 
-405 KQRVTIA
+405 
-412 ASIAAKSDI
+412 
-421 LVLDEPTSGL
+421 
-431 DGRNMLRLKN
+431 
-441 ILRELKKQGMLI
+441 
-453 FIVTHDAEF
+453 DAEF
-462 LEGLTDELL
+462 DE
-471 TISNKEENM
+471 TFQEYYDQFIAGYPDMAKATESM
-480 DKREKQQSPLRGIL
+480 AIL
-494 QFASQRK
+494 C
-501 GLLRISVILSVLSSA
+501 
-516 FGMVPY
+516 
-522 AAVAVLLGK
+522 
-531 ALDNALTI
+531 DNAYRRIKDDTCPAHINITVDKSGNLMR
-539 EWAVSLTLV
+539 VSQ
-548 ALAGYFLKHF
+548 G
-558 LYSKS
+558 
-563 TLCSH
+563 
-568 KAAYEIIQNIRCAI
+568 
-582 MRKMSKMSMGTI
+582 
-594 QEKSSGEFKQLVIDD
+594 QLD

-617 VTAGEFTIFAKTG
+617 VTAGEFTIFSKTG

-747 AVSTGSPELDREREI
+747 AVSTGSSELDREREI

-772 NVAKLMRFPDLDD
+772 NVAKLLRLPDLDD

-830 TCQSSG
+830 NRQSSG

>member
-1 MSMITIRNL
+1 MSVSINNL
-10 QFQYDAA
+10 FNYSRSLPVPFDTMTNKKVKVASMYGAKTESTLCGSVIKAVHAMCRCMNGTGEGAVGQIDTNKSVAEYKSSVGPDAYHLVVFDAA
-17 PEINALY
+17 SGSALASVY
-24 GIDLEIRKGECIV
+24 DKNTE
-37 LTGESGCG
+37 
-45 KTTLTRCLNGL
+45 L
-56 IPNFFEGTLTGEI
+56 I
-69 LYEGVPVNKLEQ
+69 EQ
-81 YELSRKIGTVFQD
+81 YVAHP
-94 SRSQFFAVNTTDEVA
+94 SQRDGAAIFFA
-109 FGCEN
+109 
-114 LAFPTE
+114 
-120 RINQNVDAA
+120 
-129 FSRMNIDVLRDRS
+129 
-142 LFGLSSGEKQRLAVA
+142 
-157 SIYAMDT
+157 
-164 DVIVLDEPTA
+164 
-174 NLDGETIQNLRELL
+174 
-188 FTLKAEGK
+188 
-196 TLIISEHRL
+196 
-205 SWLGGIADRYV
+205 
-216 YMRKGRIEKI
+216 
-226 WGAAE
+226 
-231 AACLSPDVLREYGLR
+231 
-246 SIQNVL
+246 
-252 FPTRKTPARSDANE
+252 
-266 LTCQNLCIYYG
+266 
-277 KQEIIHDLNFHF
+277 
-289 TWGEEGRIIGI
+289 
-300 VGANGSGKTT
+300 
-310 FSKVLC
+310 
-316 GLMAPRTGKIH
+316 LMPF
-327 LNGKKMTH
+327 LM
-335 RELLKKTYFVMQDA
+335 
-349 DYQLFTES
+349 S
-357 VTHEME
+357 
-363 LAARKNKQKNV
+363 
-374 RSSKEETTN
+374 
-383 ILDRFGLAEYSERHP
+383 
-398 LSLSGGQ
+398 
-405 KQRVTIA
+405 
-412 ASIAAKSDI
+412 
-421 LVLDEPTSGL
+421 
-431 DGRNMLRLKN
+431 
-441 ILRELKKQGMLI
+441 
-453 FIVTHDAEF
+453 DAEF
-462 LEGLTDELL
+462 DE
-471 TISNKEENM
+471 TFQEYYDQFIAGYPDMAKATESM
-480 DKREKQQSPLRGIL
+480 AIL
-494 QFASQRK
+494 C
-501 GLLRISVILSVLSSA
+501 
-516 FGMVPY
+516 
-522 AAVAVLLGK
+522 
-531 ALDNALTI
+531 DNAYRRIKDDTCPAHINITVDKSGNLMR
-539 EWAVSLTLV
+539 VSQ
-548 ALAGYFLKHF
+548 G
-558 LYSKS
+558 
-563 TLCSH
+563 
-568 KAAYEIIQNIRCAI
+568 
-582 MRKMSKMSMGTI
+582 
-594 QEKSSGEFKQLVIDD
+594 QLD

-638 VVVEHTDFVGKYPLT
+638 VVVEHTDFIGKYPLT

-772 NVAKLMRFPDLDD
+772 NVAKLMRLPDLDD

-809 CMSVVLEKV
+809 CMIVVLEKV

-830 TCQSSG
+830 NRQSSG

-908 GCRQMNQSV
+908 GCRSMNQSV

>member
-1 MSMITIRNL
+1 MSVSINNL
-10 QFQYDAA
+10 FNYSRSLPVPFDTMTNKKVKVASMYGAKTESTLCGSVIKAVHAMCRCMNGTGEGAVGQIDTNKSVAEYKSSVGPDAYHLVVFDAA
-17 PEINALY
+17 SGSALASVY
-24 GIDLEIRKGECIV
+24 DKNTE
-37 LTGESGCG
+37 
-45 KTTLTRCLNGL
+45 L
-56 IPNFFEGTLTGEI
+56 I
-69 LYEGVPVNKLEQ
+69 EQ
-81 YELSRKIGTVFQD
+81 YVAHP
-94 SRSQFFAVNTTDEVA
+94 SQRDGAAIFFA
-109 FGCEN
+109 
-114 LAFPTE
+114 
-120 RINQNVDAA
+120 
-129 FSRMNIDVLRDRS
+129 
-142 LFGLSSGEKQRLAVA
+142 
-157 SIYAMDT
+157 
-164 DVIVLDEPTA
+164 
-174 NLDGETIQNLRELL
+174 
-188 FTLKAEGK
+188 
-196 TLIISEHRL
+196 
-205 SWLGGIADRYV
+205 
-216 YMRKGRIEKI
+216 
-226 WGAAE
+226 
-231 AACLSPDVLREYGLR
+231 
-246 SIQNVL
+246 
-252 FPTRKTPARSDANE
+252 
-266 LTCQNLCIYYG
+266 
-277 KQEIIHDLNFHF
+277 
-289 TWGEEGRIIGI
+289 
-300 VGANGSGKTT
+300 
-310 FSKVLC
+310 
-316 GLMAPRTGKIH
+316 LMPF
-327 LNGKKMTH
+327 LM
-335 RELLKKTYFVMQDA
+335 
-349 DYQLFTES
+349 S
-357 VTHEME
+357 
-363 LAARKNKQKNV
+363 
-374 RSSKEETTN
+374 
-383 ILDRFGLAEYSERHP
+383 
-398 LSLSGGQ
+398 
-405 KQRVTIA
+405 
-412 ASIAAKSDI
+412 
-421 LVLDEPTSGL
+421 
-431 DGRNMLRLKN
+431 
-441 ILRELKKQGMLI
+441 
-453 FIVTHDAEF
+453 DAEF
-462 LEGLTDELL
+462 DE
-471 TISNKEENM
+471 TFQEYYDQFIAGYPDMAKATESM
-480 DKREKQQSPLRGIL
+480 AIL
-494 QFASQRK
+494 C
-501 GLLRISVILSVLSSA
+501 
-516 FGMVPY
+516 
-522 AAVAVLLGK
+522 
-531 ALDNALTI
+531 DNAYRRIKDDTCPAHINITVDKSGNLMR
-539 EWAVSLTLV
+539 VSQ
-548 ALAGYFLKHF
+548 G
-558 LYSKS
+558 
-563 TLCSH
+563 
-568 KAAYEIIQNIRCAI
+568 
-582 MRKMSKMSMGTI
+582 
-594 QEKSSGEFKQLVIDD
+594 QLD

-662 LSLIPKLPEWYII
+662 QSLIPKLPEWYII

-721 LPYMKYTCSANTEI
+721 LPYVKYTCSANTEI

-747 AVSTGSPELDREREI
+747 AVSTGSLELDREREI

-772 NVAKLMRFPDLDD
+772 NVAKLMRLPDLDD

-830 TCQSSG
+830 NRQSSG

-963 YCRKN
+963 YCGKN

>member
-1 MSMITIRNL
+1 MSVSINNL
-10 QFQYDAA
+10 FNYSRSLPVPFDTMTNKKVKVASMYGAKTESTLCGSVIKAVHAMCRCMNGTGEGAVGQIDTNKSVAEYKSSVGPDAYHLVVFDAA
-17 PEINALY
+17 SGSALASVY
-24 GIDLEIRKGECIV
+24 DKNTE
-37 LTGESGCG
+37 
-45 KTTLTRCLNGL
+45 L
-56 IPNFFEGTLTGEI
+56 I
-69 LYEGVPVNKLEQ
+69 EQ
-81 YELSRKIGTVFQD
+81 YVAHP
-94 SRSQFFAVNTTDEVA
+94 SQRDGAAIFFA
-109 FGCEN
+109 
-114 LAFPTE
+114 
-120 RINQNVDAA
+120 
-129 FSRMNIDVLRDRS
+129 
-142 LFGLSSGEKQRLAVA
+142 
-157 SIYAMDT
+157 
-164 DVIVLDEPTA
+164 
-174 NLDGETIQNLRELL
+174 
-188 FTLKAEGK
+188 
-196 TLIISEHRL
+196 
-205 SWLGGIADRYV
+205 
-216 YMRKGRIEKI
+216 
-226 WGAAE
+226 
-231 AACLSPDVLREYGLR
+231 
-246 SIQNVL
+246 
-252 FPTRKTPARSDANE
+252 
-266 LTCQNLCIYYG
+266 
-277 KQEIIHDLNFHF
+277 
-289 TWGEEGRIIGI
+289 
-300 VGANGSGKTT
+300 
-310 FSKVLC
+310 
-316 GLMAPRTGKIH
+316 LMPF
-327 LNGKKMTH
+327 LM
-335 RELLKKTYFVMQDA
+335 
-349 DYQLFTES
+349 S
-357 VTHEME
+357 
-363 LAARKNKQKNV
+363 
-374 RSSKEETTN
+374 
-383 ILDRFGLAEYSERHP
+383 
-398 LSLSGGQ
+398 
-405 KQRVTIA
+405 
-412 ASIAAKSDI
+412 
-421 LVLDEPTSGL
+421 
-431 DGRNMLRLKN
+431 
-441 ILRELKKQGMLI
+441 
-453 FIVTHDAEF
+453 DAEF
-462 LEGLTDELL
+462 DE
-471 TISNKEENM
+471 TFQEYYDQFIAGYPDMAKATESM
-480 DKREKQQSPLRGIL
+480 AIL
-494 QFASQRK
+494 C
-501 GLLRISVILSVLSSA
+501 
-516 FGMVPY
+516 
-522 AAVAVLLGK
+522 
-531 ALDNALTI
+531 DNAYRRIKDDTCPAHINITVDKSGNLMR
-539 EWAVSLTLV
+539 VSQ
-548 ALAGYFLKHF
+548 G
-558 LYSKS
+558 
-563 TLCSH
+563 
-568 KAAYEIIQNIRCAI
+568 
-582 MRKMSKMSMGTI
+582 
-594 QEKSSGEFKQLVIDD
+594 QLD

-772 NVAKLMRFPDLDD
+772 NVAKLMRLPDLDD

-830 TCQSSG
+830 NRQSSG

-861 STIIQPGVLVGLN
+861 STIIQPGVLVGPN

-908 GCRQMNQSV
+908 GCRSMNQSV

>member
-1 MSMITIRNL
+1 MSVSINNL
-10 QFQYDAA
+10 FNYSRSLPVPFDTMTNKKVKVASMYGAKTESTLCGSVIKAVHAMCRCMNGTGEGAVGQIDTNKSVAEYKSSVGPDAYHLVVFDAA
-17 PEINALY
+17 SGSALASVY
-24 GIDLEIRKGECIV
+24 DKNTE
-37 LTGESGCG
+37 
-45 KTTLTRCLNGL
+45 L
-56 IPNFFEGTLTGEI
+56 I
-69 LYEGVPVNKLEQ
+69 EQ
-81 YELSRKIGTVFQD
+81 YVAHP
-94 SRSQFFAVNTTDEVA
+94 SQRDGAAIFFA
-109 FGCEN
+109 
-114 LAFPTE
+114 
-120 RINQNVDAA
+120 
-129 FSRMNIDVLRDRS
+129 
-142 LFGLSSGEKQRLAVA
+142 
-157 SIYAMDT
+157 
-164 DVIVLDEPTA
+164 
-174 NLDGETIQNLRELL
+174 
-188 FTLKAEGK
+188 
-196 TLIISEHRL
+196 
-205 SWLGGIADRYV
+205 
-216 YMRKGRIEKI
+216 
-226 WGAAE
+226 
-231 AACLSPDVLREYGLR
+231 
-246 SIQNVL
+246 
-252 FPTRKTPARSDANE
+252 
-266 LTCQNLCIYYG
+266 
-277 KQEIIHDLNFHF
+277 
-289 TWGEEGRIIGI
+289 
-300 VGANGSGKTT
+300 
-310 FSKVLC
+310 
-316 GLMAPRTGKIH
+316 LMPF
-327 LNGKKMTH
+327 LM
-335 RELLKKTYFVMQDA
+335 
-349 DYQLFTES
+349 S
-357 VTHEME
+357 
-363 LAARKNKQKNV
+363 
-374 RSSKEETTN
+374 
-383 ILDRFGLAEYSERHP
+383 
-398 LSLSGGQ
+398 
-405 KQRVTIA
+405 
-412 ASIAAKSDI
+412 
-421 LVLDEPTSGL
+421 
-431 DGRNMLRLKN
+431 
-441 ILRELKKQGMLI
+441 
-453 FIVTHDAEF
+453 DAEF
-462 LEGLTDELL
+462 DETFQEYYDQFIAGYPDMAKATESMAILCDNAYRRIKDD
-471 TISNKEENM
+471 TCPAHINITV
-480 DKREKQQSPLRGIL
+480 DKSGN
-494 QFASQRK
+494 
-501 GLLRISVILSVLSSA
+501 LLR
-516 FGMVPY
+516 
-522 AAVAVLLGK
+522 
-531 ALDNALTI
+531 
-539 EWAVSLTLV
+539 VSQ
-548 ALAGYFLKHF
+548 G
-558 LYSKS
+558 
-563 TLCSH
+563 
-568 KAAYEIIQNIRCAI
+568 
-582 MRKMSKMSMGTI
+582 
-594 QEKSSGEFKQLVIDD
+594 QLD

-630 PAVIKKAG
+630 PSVIKKAG

-747 AVSTGSPELDREREI
+747 AVSTGSSELDREREI

-772 NVAKLMRFPDLDD
+772 NVAKLMRLPDLDD

-830 TCQSSG
+830 NRQSSG

>member
-1 MSMITIRNL
+1 MSVSINNL
-10 QFQYDAA
+10 FNY
-17 PEINALY
+17 
-24 GIDLEIRKGECIV
+24 
-37 LTGESGCG
+37 
-45 KTTLTRCLNGL
+45 
-56 IPNFFEGTLTGEI
+56 
-69 LYEGVPVNKLEQ
+69 
-81 YELSRKIGTVFQD
+81 
-94 SRSQFFAVNTTDEVA
+94 SRSLPVPFDTMTNKKV
-109 FGCEN
+109 
-114 LAFPTE
+114 
-120 RINQNVDAA
+120 
-129 FSRMNIDVLRDRS
+129 
-142 LFGLSSGEKQRLAVA
+142 KVA
-157 SIYAMDT
+157 SMYGA
-164 DVIVLDEPTA
+164 
-174 NLDGETIQNLRELL
+174 
-188 FTLKAEGK
+188 K
-196 TLIISEHRL
+196 TE
-205 SWLGGIADRYV
+205 
-216 YMRKGRIEKI
+216 
-226 WGAAE
+226 
-231 AACLSPDVLREYGLR
+231 
-246 SIQNVL
+246 
-252 FPTRKTPARSDANE
+252 
-266 LTCQNLCIYYG
+266 
-277 KQEIIHDLNFHF
+277 
-289 TWGEEGRIIGI
+289 
-300 VGANGSGKTT
+300 
-310 FSKVLC
+310 
-316 GLMAPRTGKIH
+316 
-327 LNGKKMTH
+327 
-335 RELLKKTYFVMQDA
+335 
-349 DYQLFTES
+349 
-357 VTHEME
+357 
-363 LAARKNKQKNV
+363 
-374 RSSKEETTN
+374 
-383 ILDRFGLAEYSERHP
+383 
-398 LSLSGGQ
+398 
-405 KQRVTIA
+405 
-412 ASIAAKSDI
+412 
-421 LVLDEPTSGL
+421 
-431 DGRNMLRLKN
+431 
-441 ILRELKKQGMLI
+441 
-453 FIVTHDAEF
+453 
-462 LEGLTDELL
+462 
-471 TISNKEENM
+471 
-480 DKREKQQSPLRGIL
+480 
-494 QFASQRK
+494 
-501 GLLRISVILSVLSSA
+501 
-516 FGMVPY
+516 
-522 AAVAVLLGK
+522 
-531 ALDNALTI
+531 
-539 EWAVSLTLV
+539 
-548 ALAGYFLKHF
+548 
-558 LYSKS
+558 S
-563 TLCSH
+563 TLCGSVI
-568 KAAYEIIQNIRCAI
+568 KAVHAMCRC
-582 MRKMSKMSMGTI
+582 MNGTGEGAVGQI
-594 QEKSSGEFKQLVIDD
+594 DTNKSVAEYKSSVGPDAYHLVVFDAASGSALASVYDKNTELIEQYVAHPSQRDGAAIFFALMPFLMSDVEFDETFQEYYDQFIAGYPDMAKATESMAILCDNAYRRIKDDTCPAHINITVDKSGNLMRVSQGQLD

-662 LSLIPKLPEWYII
+662 QSLIPKLPEWYII

-747 AVSTGSPELDREREI
+747 AVSTGSPELDREHEI

-772 NVAKLMRFPDLDD
+772 NVAKLMLLPDLDD

-809 CMSVVLEKV
+809 CMCVVLEKV

-830 TCQSSG
+830 NRQSSG

-923 VKDIELPEPEVMVQR
+923 VKDIDLPEPEVMVQR

>member
-1 MSMITIRNL
+1 MSVSINNL
-10 QFQYDAA
+10 FNYSRSLPVPFDTMTNKKVKVASMYGAKTESTLCGSVIKAVHAMCRCMNGTGEGAVGQIDTNKSVAEYKSSVGPDAYHLVVFDAA
-17 PEINALY
+17 SGSALASVY
-24 GIDLEIRKGECIV
+24 DKNTE
-37 LTGESGCG
+37 
-45 KTTLTRCLNGL
+45 L
-56 IPNFFEGTLTGEI
+56 I
-69 LYEGVPVNKLEQ
+69 EQ
-81 YELSRKIGTVFQD
+81 YVAHP
-94 SRSQFFAVNTTDEVA
+94 SQRDGAAIFFA
-109 FGCEN
+109 
-114 LAFPTE
+114 
-120 RINQNVDAA
+120 
-129 FSRMNIDVLRDRS
+129 
-142 LFGLSSGEKQRLAVA
+142 
-157 SIYAMDT
+157 
-164 DVIVLDEPTA
+164 
-174 NLDGETIQNLRELL
+174 
-188 FTLKAEGK
+188 
-196 TLIISEHRL
+196 
-205 SWLGGIADRYV
+205 
-216 YMRKGRIEKI
+216 
-226 WGAAE
+226 
-231 AACLSPDVLREYGLR
+231 
-246 SIQNVL
+246 
-252 FPTRKTPARSDANE
+252 
-266 LTCQNLCIYYG
+266 
-277 KQEIIHDLNFHF
+277 
-289 TWGEEGRIIGI
+289 
-300 VGANGSGKTT
+300 
-310 FSKVLC
+310 
-316 GLMAPRTGKIH
+316 LMPF
-327 LNGKKMTH
+327 LM
-335 RELLKKTYFVMQDA
+335 
-349 DYQLFTES
+349 S
-357 VTHEME
+357 
-363 LAARKNKQKNV
+363 
-374 RSSKEETTN
+374 
-383 ILDRFGLAEYSERHP
+383 
-398 LSLSGGQ
+398 
-405 KQRVTIA
+405 
-412 ASIAAKSDI
+412 
-421 LVLDEPTSGL
+421 
-431 DGRNMLRLKN
+431 
-441 ILRELKKQGMLI
+441 
-453 FIVTHDAEF
+453 DAEF
-462 LEGLTDELL
+462 DETFQEYYDQFIAGYPDMAKATESMAILCDNAYRRIKDD
-471 TISNKEENM
+471 TCPAHINITV
-480 DKREKQQSPLRGIL
+480 DKSGNLMR
-494 QFASQRK
+494 ASQ
-501 GLLRISVILSVLSSA
+501 G
-516 FGMVPY
+516 
-522 AAVAVLLGK
+522 
-531 ALDNALTI
+531 
-539 EWAVSLTLV
+539 
-548 ALAGYFLKHF
+548 
-558 LYSKS
+558 
-563 TLCSH
+563 
-568 KAAYEIIQNIRCAI
+568 
-582 MRKMSKMSMGTI
+582 
-594 QEKSSGEFKQLVIDD
+594 QLD

-772 NVAKLMRFPDLDD
+772 NVAKLMLLPDLDD

-830 TCQSSG
+830 NRQSSG

-923 VKDIELPEPEVMVQR
+923 VKDIDLPEPEVMVQR

-948 YLVSQMVQVVNDMAD
+948 YLVSQMVQVVNDMVD

>member
-1 MSMITIRNL
+1 MSVSINNL
-10 QFQYDAA
+10 FNYSRSLPVPFDTMTNKKVKVASMYGAKTESTLCGSVIKAVHAMCRCMNGTGEGAVGQIDTNKSVAEYKSSVGPDAYHLVVFDAA
-17 PEINALY
+17 SGSALASVY
-24 GIDLEIRKGECIV
+24 DKNTE
-37 LTGESGCG
+37 
-45 KTTLTRCLNGL
+45 L
-56 IPNFFEGTLTGEI
+56 I
-69 LYEGVPVNKLEQ
+69 EQ
-81 YELSRKIGTVFQD
+81 YVAHP
-94 SRSQFFAVNTTDEVA
+94 SQRDGAAIFFA
-109 FGCEN
+109 
-114 LAFPTE
+114 
-120 RINQNVDAA
+120 
-129 FSRMNIDVLRDRS
+129 
-142 LFGLSSGEKQRLAVA
+142 
-157 SIYAMDT
+157 
-164 DVIVLDEPTA
+164 
-174 NLDGETIQNLRELL
+174 
-188 FTLKAEGK
+188 
-196 TLIISEHRL
+196 
-205 SWLGGIADRYV
+205 
-216 YMRKGRIEKI
+216 
-226 WGAAE
+226 
-231 AACLSPDVLREYGLR
+231 
-246 SIQNVL
+246 
-252 FPTRKTPARSDANE
+252 
-266 LTCQNLCIYYG
+266 
-277 KQEIIHDLNFHF
+277 
-289 TWGEEGRIIGI
+289 
-300 VGANGSGKTT
+300 
-310 FSKVLC
+310 
-316 GLMAPRTGKIH
+316 LMPF
-327 LNGKKMTH
+327 LM
-335 RELLKKTYFVMQDA
+335 
-349 DYQLFTES
+349 S
-357 VTHEME
+357 
-363 LAARKNKQKNV
+363 
-374 RSSKEETTN
+374 
-383 ILDRFGLAEYSERHP
+383 
-398 LSLSGGQ
+398 
-405 KQRVTIA
+405 
-412 ASIAAKSDI
+412 
-421 LVLDEPTSGL
+421 
-431 DGRNMLRLKN
+431 
-441 ILRELKKQGMLI
+441 
-453 FIVTHDAEF
+453 DAEF
-462 LEGLTDELL
+462 DE
-471 TISNKEENM
+471 TFQEYYDQFIAGYPDMAKATESM
-480 DKREKQQSPLRGIL
+480 AIL
-494 QFASQRK
+494 C
-501 GLLRISVILSVLSSA
+501 
-516 FGMVPY
+516 
-522 AAVAVLLGK
+522 
-531 ALDNALTI
+531 DNAYRRIKDDTCPAHINITVDKSGNLMR
-539 EWAVSLTLV
+539 VSQ
-548 ALAGYFLKHF
+548 G
-558 LYSKS
+558 
-563 TLCSH
+563 
-568 KAAYEIIQNIRCAI
+568 
-582 MRKMSKMSMGTI
+582 
-594 QEKSSGEFKQLVIDD
+594 QLD

-747 AVSTGSPELDREREI
+747 AVSTGSSELDREREI

-772 NVAKLMRFPDLDD
+772 NVAKLMRLPDLDD

-824 LSKRAE
+824 LSKRTE
-830 TCQSSG
+830 NRQSSG

-908 GCRQMNQSV
+908 GCRSMNQSV

-973 ACGMRSLIDWVI
+973 TCGMRSLIDWVI

>member
-1 MSMITIRNL
+1 MSVSINNL
-10 QFQYDAA
+10 FNYSRSLPVPFDTMTNKKVKVASMYGAKTESTLCGSVIKAVHAMCRCINGTGEGAVGQLDTNKSVAEYKSSVGPDAYHLVVFDAA
-17 PEINALY
+17 SGSALASVY
-24 GIDLEIRKGECIV
+24 DKNTE
-37 LTGESGCG
+37 
-45 KTTLTRCLNGL
+45 L
-56 IPNFFEGTLTGEI
+56 I
-69 LYEGVPVNKLEQ
+69 EQ
-81 YELSRKIGTVFQD
+81 YVAHP
-94 SRSQFFAVNTTDEVA
+94 SQRDGAAIFFA
-109 FGCEN
+109 
-114 LAFPTE
+114 
-120 RINQNVDAA
+120 
-129 FSRMNIDVLRDRS
+129 
-142 LFGLSSGEKQRLAVA
+142 
-157 SIYAMDT
+157 
-164 DVIVLDEPTA
+164 
-174 NLDGETIQNLRELL
+174 
-188 FTLKAEGK
+188 
-196 TLIISEHRL
+196 
-205 SWLGGIADRYV
+205 
-216 YMRKGRIEKI
+216 
-226 WGAAE
+226 
-231 AACLSPDVLREYGLR
+231 
-246 SIQNVL
+246 
-252 FPTRKTPARSDANE
+252 
-266 LTCQNLCIYYG
+266 
-277 KQEIIHDLNFHF
+277 
-289 TWGEEGRIIGI
+289 
-300 VGANGSGKTT
+300 
-310 FSKVLC
+310 
-316 GLMAPRTGKIH
+316 LMPF
-327 LNGKKMTH
+327 LM
-335 RELLKKTYFVMQDA
+335 
-349 DYQLFTES
+349 S
-357 VTHEME
+357 
-363 LAARKNKQKNV
+363 
-374 RSSKEETTN
+374 
-383 ILDRFGLAEYSERHP
+383 
-398 LSLSGGQ
+398 
-405 KQRVTIA
+405 
-412 ASIAAKSDI
+412 
-421 LVLDEPTSGL
+421 
-431 DGRNMLRLKN
+431 
-441 ILRELKKQGMLI
+441 
-453 FIVTHDAEF
+453 DAEF
-462 LEGLTDELL
+462 DE
-471 TISNKEENM
+471 TFQEYYDQFIAGYPDMAKATESM
-480 DKREKQQSPLRGIL
+480 AIL
-494 QFASQRK
+494 C
-501 GLLRISVILSVLSSA
+501 
-516 FGMVPY
+516 
-522 AAVAVLLGK
+522 
-531 ALDNALTI
+531 DNAYRRIKDDTCPAHINITVDKSGNLMR
-539 EWAVSLTLV
+539 VSQ
-548 ALAGYFLKHF
+548 G
-558 LYSKS
+558 
-563 TLCSH
+563 
-568 KAAYEIIQNIRCAI
+568 
-582 MRKMSKMSMGTI
+582 
-594 QEKSSGEFKQLVIDD
+594 QLD

-630 PAVIKKAG
+630 AAVIKKAG

-747 AVSTGSPELDREREI
+747 AVSTGCSELDREREI

-772 NVAKLMRFPDLDD
+772 NVAKLMRLPDLDD

-830 TCQSSG
+830 NRQSSG

>member
-1 MSMITIRNL
+1 MSVSINNL
-10 QFQYDAA
+10 FNYSRSLPVPFDTMTNKKVKVASMYGAKTESTLCGSVIKAVHAMCRCMNGTGEGAVGQIDTNKSVAEYKSSVGPDAYHLVVFDAA
-17 PEINALY
+17 SGSALASVY
-24 GIDLEIRKGECIV
+24 DKNTE
-37 LTGESGCG
+37 
-45 KTTLTRCLNGL
+45 L
-56 IPNFFEGTLTGEI
+56 I
-69 LYEGVPVNKLEQ
+69 EQ
-81 YELSRKIGTVFQD
+81 YVAHP
-94 SRSQFFAVNTTDEVA
+94 SQRDGAAIFFA
-109 FGCEN
+109 
-114 LAFPTE
+114 
-120 RINQNVDAA
+120 
-129 FSRMNIDVLRDRS
+129 
-142 LFGLSSGEKQRLAVA
+142 
-157 SIYAMDT
+157 
-164 DVIVLDEPTA
+164 
-174 NLDGETIQNLRELL
+174 
-188 FTLKAEGK
+188 
-196 TLIISEHRL
+196 
-205 SWLGGIADRYV
+205 
-216 YMRKGRIEKI
+216 
-226 WGAAE
+226 
-231 AACLSPDVLREYGLR
+231 
-246 SIQNVL
+246 
-252 FPTRKTPARSDANE
+252 
-266 LTCQNLCIYYG
+266 
-277 KQEIIHDLNFHF
+277 
-289 TWGEEGRIIGI
+289 
-300 VGANGSGKTT
+300 
-310 FSKVLC
+310 
-316 GLMAPRTGKIH
+316 LMPF
-327 LNGKKMTH
+327 LM
-335 RELLKKTYFVMQDA
+335 
-349 DYQLFTES
+349 S
-357 VTHEME
+357 
-363 LAARKNKQKNV
+363 
-374 RSSKEETTN
+374 
-383 ILDRFGLAEYSERHP
+383 
-398 LSLSGGQ
+398 
-405 KQRVTIA
+405 
-412 ASIAAKSDI
+412 
-421 LVLDEPTSGL
+421 
-431 DGRNMLRLKN
+431 
-441 ILRELKKQGMLI
+441 
-453 FIVTHDAEF
+453 DAEF
-462 LEGLTDELL
+462 DE
-471 TISNKEENM
+471 TFQEYYDQFIAGYPDMAKATESM
-480 DKREKQQSPLRGIL
+480 AIL
-494 QFASQRK
+494 C
-501 GLLRISVILSVLSSA
+501 
-516 FGMVPY
+516 
-522 AAVAVLLGK
+522 
-531 ALDNALTI
+531 DNAYRRIKDDTCPAHINITVDKSGNLMR
-539 EWAVSLTLV
+539 VSQ
-548 ALAGYFLKHF
+548 G
-558 LYSKS
+558 
-563 TLCSH
+563 
-568 KAAYEIIQNIRCAI
+568 
-582 MRKMSKMSMGTI
+582 
-594 QEKSSGEFKQLVIDD
+594 QLD

-747 AVSTGSPELDREREI
+747 AVSTGSSELDREREI

-772 NVAKLMRFPDLDD
+772 NVAKLLRLPDLDD

-830 TCQSSG
+830 NRQSSG

-848 ALKHGYLVEVQEP
+848 ALKLGYLVEVQEP

>member
-1 MSMITIRNL
+1 MSVSINNL
-10 QFQYDAA
+10 FNYSRSLPVPFDTMTNKKVKVASMYGAKTESTLCGSVIKAVHAMCRCMNGTGEGAVGQIDTNKSVAEYKSSVGPDAYHIVVFDAA
-17 PEINALY
+17 SGSALASVY
-24 GIDLEIRKGECIV
+24 DKNTE
-37 LTGESGCG
+37 
-45 KTTLTRCLNGL
+45 L
-56 IPNFFEGTLTGEI
+56 I
-69 LYEGVPVNKLEQ
+69 EQ
-81 YELSRKIGTVFQD
+81 YVAHP
-94 SRSQFFAVNTTDEVA
+94 SQRDGAAIFFA
-109 FGCEN
+109 
-114 LAFPTE
+114 
-120 RINQNVDAA
+120 
-129 FSRMNIDVLRDRS
+129 
-142 LFGLSSGEKQRLAVA
+142 
-157 SIYAMDT
+157 
-164 DVIVLDEPTA
+164 
-174 NLDGETIQNLRELL
+174 
-188 FTLKAEGK
+188 
-196 TLIISEHRL
+196 
-205 SWLGGIADRYV
+205 
-216 YMRKGRIEKI
+216 
-226 WGAAE
+226 
-231 AACLSPDVLREYGLR
+231 
-246 SIQNVL
+246 
-252 FPTRKTPARSDANE
+252 
-266 LTCQNLCIYYG
+266 
-277 KQEIIHDLNFHF
+277 
-289 TWGEEGRIIGI
+289 
-300 VGANGSGKTT
+300 
-310 FSKVLC
+310 
-316 GLMAPRTGKIH
+316 LMPF
-327 LNGKKMTH
+327 LM
-335 RELLKKTYFVMQDA
+335 
-349 DYQLFTES
+349 S
-357 VTHEME
+357 
-363 LAARKNKQKNV
+363 
-374 RSSKEETTN
+374 
-383 ILDRFGLAEYSERHP
+383 
-398 LSLSGGQ
+398 
-405 KQRVTIA
+405 
-412 ASIAAKSDI
+412 
-421 LVLDEPTSGL
+421 
-431 DGRNMLRLKN
+431 
-441 ILRELKKQGMLI
+441 
-453 FIVTHDAEF
+453 DAEF
-462 LEGLTDELL
+462 DE
-471 TISNKEENM
+471 TFQEYYDQFIAGYPDMAKATESM
-480 DKREKQQSPLRGIL
+480 AIL
-494 QFASQRK
+494 C
-501 GLLRISVILSVLSSA
+501 
-516 FGMVPY
+516 
-522 AAVAVLLGK
+522 
-531 ALDNALTI
+531 DNAYRRIKDDTCPAHINITVDKSGNLMR
-539 EWAVSLTLV
+539 VSQ
-548 ALAGYFLKHF
+548 G
-558 LYSKS
+558 
-563 TLCSH
+563 
-568 KAAYEIIQNIRCAI
+568 
-582 MRKMSKMSMGTI
+582 
-594 QEKSSGEFKQLVIDD
+594 QLD

-617 VTAGEFTIFAKTG
+617 VTAGEFTIFSKTG

-747 AVSTGSPELDREREI
+747 AVSTGSSELDREREI

-772 NVAKLMRFPDLDD
+772 NVAKLMRLPDLDD

-830 TCQSSG
+830 NRQSSG

>member
-1 MSMITIRNL
+1 MSVSINNL
-10 QFQYDAA
+10 FNY
-17 PEINALY
+17 
-24 GIDLEIRKGECIV
+24 
-37 LTGESGCG
+37 
-45 KTTLTRCLNGL
+45 
-56 IPNFFEGTLTGEI
+56 
-69 LYEGVPVNKLEQ
+69 
-81 YELSRKIGTVFQD
+81 
-94 SRSQFFAVNTTDEVA
+94 SRSLPVPFDTMTNKKV
-109 FGCEN
+109 
-114 LAFPTE
+114 
-120 RINQNVDAA
+120 
-129 FSRMNIDVLRDRS
+129 
-142 LFGLSSGEKQRLAVA
+142 KVA
-157 SIYAMDT
+157 SMYGA
-164 DVIVLDEPTA
+164 
-174 NLDGETIQNLRELL
+174 
-188 FTLKAEGK
+188 K
-196 TLIISEHRL
+196 TE
-205 SWLGGIADRYV
+205 
-216 YMRKGRIEKI
+216 
-226 WGAAE
+226 
-231 AACLSPDVLREYGLR
+231 
-246 SIQNVL
+246 
-252 FPTRKTPARSDANE
+252 
-266 LTCQNLCIYYG
+266 
-277 KQEIIHDLNFHF
+277 
-289 TWGEEGRIIGI
+289 
-300 VGANGSGKTT
+300 
-310 FSKVLC
+310 
-316 GLMAPRTGKIH
+316 
-327 LNGKKMTH
+327 
-335 RELLKKTYFVMQDA
+335 
-349 DYQLFTES
+349 
-357 VTHEME
+357 
-363 LAARKNKQKNV
+363 
-374 RSSKEETTN
+374 
-383 ILDRFGLAEYSERHP
+383 
-398 LSLSGGQ
+398 
-405 KQRVTIA
+405 
-412 ASIAAKSDI
+412 
-421 LVLDEPTSGL
+421 
-431 DGRNMLRLKN
+431 
-441 ILRELKKQGMLI
+441 
-453 FIVTHDAEF
+453 
-462 LEGLTDELL
+462 
-471 TISNKEENM
+471 
-480 DKREKQQSPLRGIL
+480 
-494 QFASQRK
+494 
-501 GLLRISVILSVLSSA
+501 
-516 FGMVPY
+516 
-522 AAVAVLLGK
+522 
-531 ALDNALTI
+531 
-539 EWAVSLTLV
+539 
-548 ALAGYFLKHF
+548 
-558 LYSKS
+558 S
-563 TLCSH
+563 TLCGSVI
-568 KAAYEIIQNIRCAI
+568 KAVHAMCRC
-582 MRKMSKMSMGTI
+582 MNGTGEGAVGQI
-594 QEKSSGEFKQLVIDD
+594 DTNKSVAEYKSSVGPDAYHLVVFDAASGSALASVYDKNTELIEQYVAHPSQRDGAAIFFALMPFLMSDVEFDETFQEYYDQFIAGYPDMAKATESMAILCDNAYRRIKDDTCPAHINITVDKSGNLMRVSQGQLD

-675 PPEVVDI
+675 PQEVVDI

-747 AVSTGSPELDREREI
+747 AVSTGSSELDREREI

-772 NVAKLMRFPDLDD
+772 NVAKLMRLPDLDD

-809 CMSVVLEKV
+809 CLSVVLEKV

-830 TCQSSG
+830 NRQSSG

-908 GCRQMNQSV
+908 GCRSMNQSV

>member
-1 MSMITIRNL
+1 MSVSINNL
-10 QFQYDAA
+10 FNYSRSLPVPFDTMTNKKVKVASMYGAKTESTLCGSVIKAVHAMCRCINGTGEGAVGQLDTNKSVAEYKSSVGPDAYHLVVFDAA
-17 PEINALY
+17 SGSALASVY
-24 GIDLEIRKGECIV
+24 DKNTE
-37 LTGESGCG
+37 
-45 KTTLTRCLNGL
+45 L
-56 IPNFFEGTLTGEI
+56 I
-69 LYEGVPVNKLEQ
+69 EQ
-81 YELSRKIGTVFQD
+81 YVAHP
-94 SRSQFFAVNTTDEVA
+94 SQRDGAAIFFA
-109 FGCEN
+109 
-114 LAFPTE
+114 
-120 RINQNVDAA
+120 
-129 FSRMNIDVLRDRS
+129 
-142 LFGLSSGEKQRLAVA
+142 
-157 SIYAMDT
+157 
-164 DVIVLDEPTA
+164 
-174 NLDGETIQNLRELL
+174 
-188 FTLKAEGK
+188 
-196 TLIISEHRL
+196 
-205 SWLGGIADRYV
+205 
-216 YMRKGRIEKI
+216 
-226 WGAAE
+226 
-231 AACLSPDVLREYGLR
+231 
-246 SIQNVL
+246 
-252 FPTRKTPARSDANE
+252 
-266 LTCQNLCIYYG
+266 
-277 KQEIIHDLNFHF
+277 
-289 TWGEEGRIIGI
+289 
-300 VGANGSGKTT
+300 
-310 FSKVLC
+310 
-316 GLMAPRTGKIH
+316 LMPF
-327 LNGKKMTH
+327 LM
-335 RELLKKTYFVMQDA
+335 
-349 DYQLFTES
+349 S
-357 VTHEME
+357 
-363 LAARKNKQKNV
+363 
-374 RSSKEETTN
+374 
-383 ILDRFGLAEYSERHP
+383 
-398 LSLSGGQ
+398 
-405 KQRVTIA
+405 
-412 ASIAAKSDI
+412 
-421 LVLDEPTSGL
+421 
-431 DGRNMLRLKN
+431 
-441 ILRELKKQGMLI
+441 
-453 FIVTHDAEF
+453 DAEF
-462 LEGLTDELL
+462 DE
-471 TISNKEENM
+471 TFQEYYDQFIAGYPDMAKATESM
-480 DKREKQQSPLRGIL
+480 AIL
-494 QFASQRK
+494 C
-501 GLLRISVILSVLSSA
+501 
-516 FGMVPY
+516 
-522 AAVAVLLGK
+522 
-531 ALDNALTI
+531 DNAYRRIKDDTCPAHINITVDKSGNLMR
-539 EWAVSLTLV
+539 VSQ
-548 ALAGYFLKHF
+548 G
-558 LYSKS
+558 
-563 TLCSH
+563 
-568 KAAYEIIQNIRCAI
+568 
-582 MRKMSKMSMGTI
+582 
-594 QEKSSGEFKQLVIDD
+594 QLD

-747 AVSTGSPELDREREI
+747 AVSTGSSELDREREI

-772 NVAKLMRFPDLDD
+772 NVAKLMRLPDLDD

-830 TCQSSG
+830 NRQSSG

-908 GCRQMNQSV
+908 GCRSMNQSV

-923 VKDIELPEPEVMVQR
+923 VKDIELPEPEIMVQR

>member
-1 MSMITIRNL
+1 MSVSINNL
-10 QFQYDAA
+10 FNYSRSLPVPFDTMTNKKVKVASMYGAKTESTLCGSVIKAVHAMCRCMNGTGEGAVGQIDTNKSVAEYKSSVGPDAYHLVVFDAA
-17 PEINALY
+17 SGSALASVY
-24 GIDLEIRKGECIV
+24 DKNTE
-37 LTGESGCG
+37 
-45 KTTLTRCLNGL
+45 L
-56 IPNFFEGTLTGEI
+56 I
-69 LYEGVPVNKLEQ
+69 EQ
-81 YELSRKIGTVFQD
+81 YVAHP
-94 SRSQFFAVNTTDEVA
+94 SQRDGAAIFFA
-109 FGCEN
+109 
-114 LAFPTE
+114 
-120 RINQNVDAA
+120 
-129 FSRMNIDVLRDRS
+129 
-142 LFGLSSGEKQRLAVA
+142 
-157 SIYAMDT
+157 
-164 DVIVLDEPTA
+164 
-174 NLDGETIQNLRELL
+174 
-188 FTLKAEGK
+188 
-196 TLIISEHRL
+196 
-205 SWLGGIADRYV
+205 
-216 YMRKGRIEKI
+216 
-226 WGAAE
+226 
-231 AACLSPDVLREYGLR
+231 
-246 SIQNVL
+246 
-252 FPTRKTPARSDANE
+252 
-266 LTCQNLCIYYG
+266 
-277 KQEIIHDLNFHF
+277 
-289 TWGEEGRIIGI
+289 
-300 VGANGSGKTT
+300 
-310 FSKVLC
+310 
-316 GLMAPRTGKIH
+316 LMPF
-327 LNGKKMTH
+327 LM
-335 RELLKKTYFVMQDA
+335 
-349 DYQLFTES
+349 S
-357 VTHEME
+357 
-363 LAARKNKQKNV
+363 
-374 RSSKEETTN
+374 
-383 ILDRFGLAEYSERHP
+383 
-398 LSLSGGQ
+398 
-405 KQRVTIA
+405 
-412 ASIAAKSDI
+412 
-421 LVLDEPTSGL
+421 
-431 DGRNMLRLKN
+431 
-441 ILRELKKQGMLI
+441 
-453 FIVTHDAEF
+453 DAEF
-462 LEGLTDELL
+462 DE
-471 TISNKEENM
+471 TFQAYYDQFIAGYPDMAKATESM
-480 DKREKQQSPLRGIL
+480 AIL
-494 QFASQRK
+494 C
-501 GLLRISVILSVLSSA
+501 
-516 FGMVPY
+516 
-522 AAVAVLLGK
+522 
-531 ALDNALTI
+531 DNAYRRIKDDTCPAHINITVDKSGNLMR
-539 EWAVSLTLV
+539 VSQ
-548 ALAGYFLKHF
+548 G
-558 LYSKS
+558 
-563 TLCSH
+563 
-568 KAAYEIIQNIRCAI
+568 
-582 MRKMSKMSMGTI
+582 
-594 QEKSSGEFKQLVIDD
+594 QLD

-747 AVSTGSPELDREREI
+747 AVSTGSSELDREREI

-772 NVAKLMRFPDLDD
+772 NVAKLLRLPDLDD

-809 CMSVVLEKV
+809 CLSVVLEKV

-830 TCQSSG
+830 NRQSSG

>member
-1 MSMITIRNL
+1 MSVSINNL
-10 QFQYDAA
+10 FNYSRSLPVPFDTMTNKKVKVASMYGAKTESTLCGSVIKAVHAMCRCMNGTGEGAVGQIDANKSVAEYKSSVGPDAYHLVVFDAA
-17 PEINALY
+17 SGSALASVY
-24 GIDLEIRKGECIV
+24 DKNTE
-37 LTGESGCG
+37 
-45 KTTLTRCLNGL
+45 L
-56 IPNFFEGTLTGEI
+56 I
-69 LYEGVPVNKLEQ
+69 EQ
-81 YELSRKIGTVFQD
+81 YVAHP
-94 SRSQFFAVNTTDEVA
+94 SQRDGAAIFFA
-109 FGCEN
+109 
-114 LAFPTE
+114 
-120 RINQNVDAA
+120 
-129 FSRMNIDVLRDRS
+129 
-142 LFGLSSGEKQRLAVA
+142 
-157 SIYAMDT
+157 
-164 DVIVLDEPTA
+164 
-174 NLDGETIQNLRELL
+174 
-188 FTLKAEGK
+188 
-196 TLIISEHRL
+196 
-205 SWLGGIADRYV
+205 
-216 YMRKGRIEKI
+216 
-226 WGAAE
+226 
-231 AACLSPDVLREYGLR
+231 
-246 SIQNVL
+246 
-252 FPTRKTPARSDANE
+252 
-266 LTCQNLCIYYG
+266 
-277 KQEIIHDLNFHF
+277 
-289 TWGEEGRIIGI
+289 
-300 VGANGSGKTT
+300 
-310 FSKVLC
+310 
-316 GLMAPRTGKIH
+316 LMPF
-327 LNGKKMTH
+327 LM
-335 RELLKKTYFVMQDA
+335 
-349 DYQLFTES
+349 S
-357 VTHEME
+357 
-363 LAARKNKQKNV
+363 
-374 RSSKEETTN
+374 
-383 ILDRFGLAEYSERHP
+383 
-398 LSLSGGQ
+398 
-405 KQRVTIA
+405 
-412 ASIAAKSDI
+412 
-421 LVLDEPTSGL
+421 
-431 DGRNMLRLKN
+431 
-441 ILRELKKQGMLI
+441 
-453 FIVTHDAEF
+453 DAEF
-462 LEGLTDELL
+462 DE
-471 TISNKEENM
+471 TFQEYYDQFIAGYPDMAKATESM
-480 DKREKQQSPLRGIL
+480 AIL
-494 QFASQRK
+494 C
-501 GLLRISVILSVLSSA
+501 
-516 FGMVPY
+516 
-522 AAVAVLLGK
+522 
-531 ALDNALTI
+531 DNAYRRIKDDTCPAHINITVDKSGNLMR
-539 EWAVSLTLV
+539 VSQ
-548 ALAGYFLKHF
+548 G
-558 LYSKS
+558 
-563 TLCSH
+563 
-568 KAAYEIIQNIRCAI
+568 
-582 MRKMSKMSMGTI
+582 
-594 QEKSSGEFKQLVIDD
+594 QLD

-747 AVSTGSPELDREREI
+747 AVSTGSSELDREREI

-772 NVAKLMRFPDLDD
+772 NVAKLMRLPDLDD

-830 TCQSSG
+830 NRQSSG

-874 SLLEQEG
+874 SLQEQEG

-908 GCRQMNQSV
+908 GCRSMNQSV

>member
-1 MSMITIRNL
+1 MSVSINNL
-10 QFQYDAA
+10 FNY
-17 PEINALY
+17 
-24 GIDLEIRKGECIV
+24 
-37 LTGESGCG
+37 
-45 KTTLTRCLNGL
+45 
-56 IPNFFEGTLTGEI
+56 
-69 LYEGVPVNKLEQ
+69 
-81 YELSRKIGTVFQD
+81 
-94 SRSQFFAVNTTDEVA
+94 SRSLPVPFDTMTNKKV
-109 FGCEN
+109 
-114 LAFPTE
+114 
-120 RINQNVDAA
+120 
-129 FSRMNIDVLRDRS
+129 
-142 LFGLSSGEKQRLAVA
+142 KVA
-157 SIYAMDT
+157 SIYGAKTESTLCGSVIKAVHAMCRCMNGTGEGAVGQIDT
-164 DVIVLDEPTA
+164 NKSVAEYKSSVGPDAYHLVVFDAASGSALASVYDKNT
-174 NLDGETIQNLRELL
+174 ELI
-188 FTLKAEGK
+188 EQ
-196 TLIISEHRL
+196 
-205 SWLGGIADRYV
+205 YV
-216 YMRKGRIEKI
+216 AHPSQRD
-226 WGAAE
+226 GAAIFF
-231 AACLSPDVLREYGLR
+231 A
-246 SIQNVL
+246 
-252 FPTRKTPARSDANE
+252 
-266 LTCQNLCIYYG
+266 
-277 KQEIIHDLNFHF
+277 
-289 TWGEEGRIIGI
+289 
-300 VGANGSGKTT
+300 
-310 FSKVLC
+310 
-316 GLMAPRTGKIH
+316 LMPF
-327 LNGKKMTH
+327 LM
-335 RELLKKTYFVMQDA
+335 
-349 DYQLFTES
+349 S
-357 VTHEME
+357 
-363 LAARKNKQKNV
+363 
-374 RSSKEETTN
+374 
-383 ILDRFGLAEYSERHP
+383 
-398 LSLSGGQ
+398 
-405 KQRVTIA
+405 
-412 ASIAAKSDI
+412 
-421 LVLDEPTSGL
+421 
-431 DGRNMLRLKN
+431 
-441 ILRELKKQGMLI
+441 
-453 FIVTHDAEF
+453 DAEF
-462 LEGLTDELL
+462 DE
-471 TISNKEENM
+471 TFQEYYDQFIAGYPDMAKATESM
-480 DKREKQQSPLRGIL
+480 AIL
-494 QFASQRK
+494 C
-501 GLLRISVILSVLSSA
+501 
-516 FGMVPY
+516 
-522 AAVAVLLGK
+522 
-531 ALDNALTI
+531 DNAYRRIKDDTCPAHINITVDKSGNLMR
-539 EWAVSLTLV
+539 VSQ
-548 ALAGYFLKHF
+548 G
-558 LYSKS
+558 
-563 TLCSH
+563 
-568 KAAYEIIQNIRCAI
+568 
-582 MRKMSKMSMGTI
+582 
-594 QEKSSGEFKQLVIDD
+594 QLD

-630 PAVIKKAG
+630 PVVIKKAG

-747 AVSTGSPELDREREI
+747 AVSTGSSELDREREI

-772 NVAKLMRFPDLDD
+772 NVAKLLRLPDLDD

-830 TCQSSG
+830 NRQSSG